1 MILEIGGMILLIFE
15 MFSYMYR
22 GDMSE
27 LGYWMVRVGNFMT
40 FAMMPVLMGG
50 LTYYIHD
57 ILKNDVG
64 LKETP
69 RRLNWIYVLVGIS
82 EILIVGNIF
91 GKYYYVIDEQN
102 LYHRSWAFAVCYV
115 TPLVVL
121 VILLTVI
128 CQYYKKI
135 NKDIRISLLLFTI
148 APFVGSFI
156 QFFIYGLSIT
166 DIFIV
171 ATCIMLYVF
180 VLIDLNRAKVLKEE
194 IEQKNREQMEVIDAE
209 RRERDKLNERIM
221 SIADIFH
228 TVHEL
233 DLSADTFVEIKNGS
247 KYAQDIGK
255 EASPHAQETLKS
267 LGKIIC
273 DPDMFEEVNRFF
285 EFSTLPQRLKDAD
298 TITSEFRNKD
308 NSWLRA
314 RFIVSKRN
322 EAGEP
327 TKLLYLTEYV
337 TAEREER
344 EKLTERI
351 TSIANIYMSVHEFD
365 IVENT
370 VSMIKL
376 DNQFVDD
383 IGQAPQPHAKEMFH
397 KIAEDLVDPDFVE
410 ECKKFFD
417 FSTLSQRMKN
427 NNTIAIEFRDKK
439 NGLWGRGRFIVS
451 KRDENGNIT
460 HVLYLTEDITEEKAE
475 RDRLIDTS
483 ERALAASEAK
493 SSFLSN
499 MSHEIR
505 TPINAVL
512 GMNEMILRE
521 CDDKNILGYSESI
534 RTAGS
539 TLLGL
544 VNDILD
550 FSKIE
555 AGKMEI
561 IPVDYDLSSVINDLV
576 NMIRAKADA
585 KGLELEF
592 EISREVPKLLHG
604 DEVRIKQIVT
614 NILTNAVK
622 YTEKGIVTLC
632 VDYEKI
638 PGEEGSIML
647 DVAVKDT
654 GIGIKKEDMKKLFS
668 EFDRIEEKRNR
679 NVEGTGLGMSITK
692 RLLEMMGSSLQVE
705 SIYGLGSKF
714 SFSLRQTVV
723 KWEALGDY
731 EAAYKAAL
739 EGRRK
744 YHEKFHAPKAEI
756 LVVDDTPMNLEVFI
770 SLLKKTEIKIETAAS
785 GEEALSFA
793 FNKKYDVIFLDHMMP
808 DKDGIET
815 LHEMR
820 ARKDDPNLETPVICL
835 TANAISGAREK
846 YLAEGFDNYLTKPID
861 SGKLEEMLIDYLP
874 EEKIIPA
881 GSDEDT
887 ETDEPGDDMRIPD
900 YITGISEIDTD
911 TGIKNCGGIEEYMK
925 TVEIYAKAVKD
936 HADETEQFWKSGDIK
951 NTTIKIHALKSSSR
965 IIGAADL
972 GELAQ
977 ELENAGNENDTK
989 KLGEHIDELLE
1000 RYRKIGEALSPLTG
1014 VDEPDE
1020 SGLTPISED
1029 ELGQMYTAIREFISV
1044 SDYDSVIDLIDS
1056 LKDYRVPDNEKE
1068 RRNALIKAA
1077 DEIRYEDIEDII
1089 ENGLN

>member
-1 MILEIGGMILLIFE
+1 MLDFLIRHQTDVMLILGGICAMTAFFVFLTDSLGKDRKVALMILEIGGMILAIFE

-40 FAMMPVLMGG
+40 FAMMPILMGG

-64 LKETP
+64 LKKTP
-69 RRLNWIYVLVGIS
+69 GRLKLVYVLAGIG

-102 LYHRSWAFAVCYV
+102 LYHRSWAFVVCYV
-115 TPLVVL
+115 IPLVVL
-121 VILLTVI
+121 VILMTVI

-148 APFVGSFI
+148 SPFAGSII

-171 ATCIMLYVF
+171 ATCVMLYVF
-180 VLIDLNRAKVLKEE
+180 VLIDLNHAKELKER
-194 IEQKNREQMEVIDAE
+194 IEQENREQMEIISTLANIYNSMHELDLENNVYRELRAGYMSAEKIVDNKQMDLQQIVNVMVQKTIDPSCIDEDLLETTNLNTINERMRDTDIWTKEVMNPNKEWKRGRIIVSKRGDDGKIARILWVTEDIDKE
-209 RRERDKLNERIM
+209 RRERE
-221 SIADIFH
+221 
-228 TVHEL
+228 
-233 DLSADTFVEIKNGS
+233 
-247 KYAQDIGK
+247 
-255 EASPHAQETLKS
+255 
-267 LGKIIC
+267 
-273 DPDMFEEVNRFF
+273 
-285 EFSTLPQRLKDAD
+285 
-298 TITSEFRNKD
+298 
-308 NSWLRA
+308 
-314 RFIVSKRN
+314 
-322 EAGEP
+322 
-327 TKLLYLTEYV
+327 
-337 TAEREER
+337 
-344 EKLTERI
+344 
-351 TSIANIYMSVHEFD
+351 
-365 IVENT
+365 
-370 VSMIKL
+370 
-376 DNQFVDD
+376 
-383 IGQAPQPHAKEMFH
+383 
-397 KIAEDLVDPDFVE
+397 
-410 ECKKFFD
+410 
-417 FSTLSQRMKN
+417 
-427 NNTIAIEFRDKK
+427 
-439 NGLWGRGRFIVS
+439 
-451 KRDENGNIT
+451 
-460 HVLYLTEDITEEKAE
+460 
-475 RDRLIDTS
+475 RLIDAS
-483 ERALAASEAK
+483 ERAVAASEAK
-493 SSFLSN
+493 SAFLSN

-534 RTAGS
+534 RSAGS

-576 NMIRAKADA
+576 NMIQTKADV
-585 KGLELEF
+585 KGLKLEF
-592 EISREVPKLLHG
+592 EISREVPKQLHG

-622 YTEKGIVTLC
+622 YTEKGTVTLC
-632 VDYEKI
+632 IDYEKI
-638 PGEEGSIML
+638 PDEEDCILL

-654 GIGIKKEDMKKLFS
+654 GIGIKEEDMKKLFS

-692 RLLEMMGSSLQVE
+692 RLLEMMGSELQVE
-705 SIYGLGSKF
+705 SKYGLGSKF
-714 SFSLRQTVV
+714 SFSLRQTVI
-723 KWEALGDY
+723 KWEELGDY
-731 EAAYKAAL
+731 EAAYKASLASR
-739 EGRRK
+739 GK
-744 YHEKFHAPKAEI
+744 YHENFRAPKAEI

-770 SLLKKTEIKIETAAS
+770 NLLKKTEIKIETAAT
-785 GEEALSFA
+785 GEEALSLA
-793 FNKKYDVIFLDHMMP
+793 FDKEYDVIFLDHMMP

-820 ARKDDPNLETPVICL
+820 ERKDAPNLQTPVICL

-861 SGKLEEMLIDYLP
+861 SVKLEEMLIEYLP

-881 GSDEDT
+881 ESDEDA
-887 ETDEPGDDMRIPD
+887 ETDETGDNMRIPD

-936 HADETEQFWKSGDIK
+936 NADETEQFWKSADIK
-951 NTTIKIHALKSSSR
+951 NATIKIHALKSSSR
-965 IIGAADL
+965 IIGATDL

-977 ELENAGNENDTK
+977 ELENAGNENDTE
-989 KLGEHIDELLE
+989 KLGERIDELLY
-1000 RYRKIGEALSPLTG
+1000 RYRKIGEALSPLIG
-1014 VDEPDE
+1014 VDEPNE
-1020 SGLTPISED
+1020 SDLNPISEY
-1029 ELGQMYTAIREFISV
+1029 ELGQMYTAISEFISV
-1044 SDYDSVIDLIDS
+1044 SDYDSVVDLIEA
-1056 LKDYRVPDNEKE
+1056 LKGYRVPDNEKE

-1077 DEIRYEDIEDII
+1077 DEVRYEDIKDII
-1089 ENGLN
+1089 EKEDNDAQ

>member
-1 MILEIGGMILLIFE
+1 MLDFLIRHQTDVMLLLGGICAMTAFFVFLTDSLGKDRKVALMILEIGGMSLAIFE

-40 FAMMPVLMGG
+40 FAMMPILMGG
-50 LTYYIHD
+50 LTYYIQD

-64 LKETP
+64 LKKTP
-69 RRLNWIYVLVGIS
+69 RRLKCIYVLVGIS

-102 LYHRSWAFAVCYV
+102 LYHRSWAFVVCYV
-115 TPLVVL
+115 TPLAVL
-121 VILLTVI
+121 IILLTVI
-128 CQYYKKI
+128 CRYYKKI

-180 VLIDLNRAKVLKEE
+180 VLIDLNHAKELKER
-194 IEQKNREQMEVIDAE
+194 IEQENREQMEIISTLANIYNSMHELDLENNVYRELRAGYMSAEKILDNKQMDLQQIVNVMVQKTIDPSCIDEDLLETTNLNTINERMRDTDIWTKEVMNPNKEWKRGRIIVSKRGDDGKIARILWVTEDIDKE
-209 RRERDKLNERIM
+209 RRERE
-221 SIADIFH
+221 
-228 TVHEL
+228 
-233 DLSADTFVEIKNGS
+233 
-247 KYAQDIGK
+247 
-255 EASPHAQETLKS
+255 
-267 LGKIIC
+267 
-273 DPDMFEEVNRFF
+273 
-285 EFSTLPQRLKDAD
+285 
-298 TITSEFRNKD
+298 
-308 NSWLRA
+308 
-314 RFIVSKRN
+314 
-322 EAGEP
+322 
-327 TKLLYLTEYV
+327 
-337 TAEREER
+337 
-344 EKLTERI
+344 
-351 TSIANIYMSVHEFD
+351 
-365 IVENT
+365 
-370 VSMIKL
+370 
-376 DNQFVDD
+376 
-383 IGQAPQPHAKEMFH
+383 
-397 KIAEDLVDPDFVE
+397 
-410 ECKKFFD
+410 
-417 FSTLSQRMKN
+417 
-427 NNTIAIEFRDKK
+427 
-439 NGLWGRGRFIVS
+439 
-451 KRDENGNIT
+451 
-460 HVLYLTEDITEEKAE
+460 
-475 RDRLIDTS
+475 RLIDAS
-483 ERALAASEAK
+483 ERAVAASEAK
-493 SSFLSN
+493 SAFLSN

-521 CDDKNILGYSESI
+521 CDDKNILGYSENI
-534 RTAGS
+534 RSAGS

-544 VNDILD
+544 INDILD

-576 NMIRAKADA
+576 NMIQTKADA
-585 KGLELEF
+585 KGLKLEF

-622 YTEKGIVTLC
+622 YTEKGRVTLC
-632 VDYEKI
+632 IDYEKI
-638 PGEEGSIML
+638 PDEEDCILL

-654 GIGIKKEDMKKLFS
+654 GIGIKEEDMKKLFS

-692 RLLEMMGSSLQVE
+692 RLLEMMGSELQVE
-705 SIYGLGSKF
+705 SKYGLGSKF
-714 SFSLRQTVV
+714 SFSLRQTVI
-723 KWEALGDY
+723 KWEELGDY
-731 EAAYKAAL
+731 EAAYKASLASR
-739 EGRRK
+739 GK
-744 YHEKFHAPKAEI
+744 YHEKFRAPKAEI

-770 SLLKKTEIKIETAAS
+770 NLLKKTEIKIETAAT
-785 GEEALSFA
+785 GEEALSLA
-793 FNKKYDVIFLDHMMP
+793 FDKEYDVIFLDHMMP

-820 ARKDDPNLETPVICL
+820 ERKDAPNLQTPVICL

-861 SGKLEEMLIDYLP
+861 SEKLEEMLIEYLP

-881 GSDEDT
+881 ESDEDA
-887 ETDEPGDDMRIPD
+887 ETDETGDNMRIPD

-936 HADETEQFWKSGDIK
+936 NADETEQFWKSADIK
-951 NTTIKIHALKSSSR
+951 NATIKIHALKSSSR
-965 IIGAADL
+965 IIGATDL

-977 ELENAGNENDTK
+977 ELENAGNENDTE
-989 KLGEHIDELLE
+989 KLGERIDELLY
-1000 RYRKIGEALSPLTG
+1000 RYRKIGEALSPLIG
-1014 VDEPDE
+1014 VDEPNE
-1020 SGLTPISED
+1020 SDLNPISED
-1029 ELGQMYTAIREFISV
+1029 ELGQMYTAISEFISV
-1044 SDYDSVIDLIDS
+1044 SDYDSVVDLIEA
-1056 LKDYRVPDNEKE
+1056 LKGYRVPDNEKE

-1077 DEIRYEDIEDII
+1077 DEVRYEDIKDII
-1089 ENGLN
+1089 EKEDNDAQ

>member
-1 MILEIGGMILLIFE
+1 MLDFLIRHQTDVMLLLGGICAMTAFFVFLTDSLGKDRKVALMILEIGGMSLAIFE

-40 FAMMPVLMGG
+40 FAMMPILMGG
-50 LTYYIHD
+50 LTYYIQD

-64 LKETP
+64 LKKTP
-69 RRLNWIYVLVGIS
+69 RRLKCIYVLVGIS

-102 LYHRSWAFAVCYV
+102 LYHRSWAFVVCYV
-115 TPLVVL
+115 TPLAVL
-121 VILLTVI
+121 IILLTVI
-128 CQYYKKI
+128 CRYYKKI

-180 VLIDLNRAKVLKEE
+180 VLIDLNRAKELKER
-194 IEQKNREQMEVIDAE
+194 IEQENREQMEIISTLANIYNSMHELDLENNVYRELRAGYMSAEKIVDNKQMDLQQIVNVMVQKTIDPSCIDEDLLETTNLNTINERMRDTDIWTKEVMNPNKEWKRGRIIVSKRGDDGKIARILWVTEDIDKE
-209 RRERDKLNERIM
+209 RRERE
-221 SIADIFH
+221 
-228 TVHEL
+228 
-233 DLSADTFVEIKNGS
+233 
-247 KYAQDIGK
+247 
-255 EASPHAQETLKS
+255 
-267 LGKIIC
+267 
-273 DPDMFEEVNRFF
+273 
-285 EFSTLPQRLKDAD
+285 
-298 TITSEFRNKD
+298 
-308 NSWLRA
+308 
-314 RFIVSKRN
+314 
-322 EAGEP
+322 
-327 TKLLYLTEYV
+327 
-337 TAEREER
+337 
-344 EKLTERI
+344 
-351 TSIANIYMSVHEFD
+351 
-365 IVENT
+365 
-370 VSMIKL
+370 
-376 DNQFVDD
+376 
-383 IGQAPQPHAKEMFH
+383 
-397 KIAEDLVDPDFVE
+397 
-410 ECKKFFD
+410 
-417 FSTLSQRMKN
+417 
-427 NNTIAIEFRDKK
+427 
-439 NGLWGRGRFIVS
+439 
-451 KRDENGNIT
+451 
-460 HVLYLTEDITEEKAE
+460 
-475 RDRLIDTS
+475 RLIDAS
-483 ERALAASEAK
+483 ERAVAASEAK
-493 SSFLSN
+493 SAFLSN

-521 CDDKNILGYSESI
+521 SDDKNILGYSENI
-534 RTAGS
+534 RSAGS

-544 VNDILD
+544 INDILD

-576 NMIRAKADA
+576 NMIQTKADA
-585 KGLELEF
+585 KGLKLEF

-622 YTEKGIVTLC
+622 YTEKGRVTLC
-632 VDYEKI
+632 IDYEKI
-638 PGEEGSIML
+638 PDEEDCILL

-654 GIGIKKEDMKKLFS
+654 GIGIKEEDMKKLFS

-692 RLLEMMGSSLQVE
+692 RLLEMMGSELQVE
-705 SIYGLGSKF
+705 SKYGLGSKF
-714 SFSLRQTVV
+714 SFSLRQTVI
-723 KWEALGDY
+723 KWEELGDY
-731 EAAYKAAL
+731 EAAYKASLASR
-739 EGRRK
+739 GK
-744 YHEKFHAPKAEI
+744 YHEKFRAPKAEI

-770 SLLKKTEIKIETAAS
+770 NLLKKTEIKIETAAT
-785 GEEALSFA
+785 GEEALSLA
-793 FNKKYDVIFLDHMMP
+793 FDKEYDVIFLDHMMP

-820 ARKDDPNLETPVICL
+820 ERKDAPNLQTPVICL

-861 SGKLEEMLIDYLP
+861 SVKLEEMLIEYLP

-881 GSDEDT
+881 ESDEDA
-887 ETDEPGDDMRIPD
+887 ETDETGDNMRIPD

-936 HADETEQFWKSGDIK
+936 NADETEQFWKSADIK
-951 NTTIKIHALKSSSR
+951 NATIKIHALKSSSR
-965 IIGAADL
+965 IIGATDL

-977 ELENAGNENDTK
+977 ELENAGNENDTE
-989 KLGEHIDELLE
+989 KLGERIDELLY
-1000 RYRKIGEALSPLTG
+1000 RYRKIGEALSPLIG
-1014 VDEPDE
+1014 VDEPNE
-1020 SGLTPISED
+1020 SDLNPISED
-1029 ELGQMYTAIREFISV
+1029 ELGQMYTAISEFISV
-1044 SDYDSVIDLIDS
+1044 SDYDSVVDLIEA
-1056 LKDYRVPDNEKE
+1056 LKGYRVPDNEKE

-1077 DEIRYEDIEDII
+1077 DEVRYEDIKDII
-1089 ENGLN
+1089 EKEDNDAQ

>member
-1 MILEIGGMILLIFE
+1 MLDFLIRHQTDVMLLLGGICAMTAFFVFLTDSLGKDRKVALMILEIGGMSLAIFE

-40 FAMMPVLMGG
+40 FAMMPILMGG
-50 LTYYIHD
+50 LTYYIQD

-64 LKETP
+64 LKKTP
-69 RRLNWIYVLVGIS
+69 RRLKCIYVLVGIS

-102 LYHRSWAFAVCYV
+102 LYHRSWAFVVCYV
-115 TPLVVL
+115 TPLAVL
-121 VILLTVI
+121 IILLTVI
-128 CQYYKKI
+128 CRYYKKI

-180 VLIDLNRAKVLKEE
+180 VLIDLNHAKELKER
-194 IEQKNREQMEVIDAE
+194 IEQENREQMEIISTLANIYNSMHELDLENNVYRELRAGYMSAEKILDNKQMDLQQIVNVMVQKTIDPSCIDEDLLETTNLNTINERMRDTDIWTKEVMNPNKEWKRGRIIVSKRGDDGKIARILWVTEDIDKE
-209 RRERDKLNERIM
+209 RRERE
-221 SIADIFH
+221 
-228 TVHEL
+228 
-233 DLSADTFVEIKNGS
+233 
-247 KYAQDIGK
+247 
-255 EASPHAQETLKS
+255 
-267 LGKIIC
+267 
-273 DPDMFEEVNRFF
+273 
-285 EFSTLPQRLKDAD
+285 
-298 TITSEFRNKD
+298 
-308 NSWLRA
+308 
-314 RFIVSKRN
+314 
-322 EAGEP
+322 
-327 TKLLYLTEYV
+327 
-337 TAEREER
+337 
-344 EKLTERI
+344 
-351 TSIANIYMSVHEFD
+351 
-365 IVENT
+365 
-370 VSMIKL
+370 
-376 DNQFVDD
+376 
-383 IGQAPQPHAKEMFH
+383 
-397 KIAEDLVDPDFVE
+397 
-410 ECKKFFD
+410 
-417 FSTLSQRMKN
+417 
-427 NNTIAIEFRDKK
+427 
-439 NGLWGRGRFIVS
+439 
-451 KRDENGNIT
+451 
-460 HVLYLTEDITEEKAE
+460 
-475 RDRLIDTS
+475 RLIDAS
-483 ERALAASEAK
+483 ERAVAASEAK
-493 SSFLSN
+493 SAFLSN

-521 CDDKNILGYSESI
+521 SDDKNILGYSENI
-534 RTAGS
+534 RSAGS

-544 VNDILD
+544 INDILD

-576 NMIRAKADA
+576 NMIQTKADA
-585 KGLELEF
+585 KGLKLEF

-622 YTEKGIVTLC
+622 YTEKGRVTLRI
-632 VDYEKI
+632 DYEKI
-638 PGEEGSIML
+638 PDEEDCILL

-654 GIGIKKEDMKKLFS
+654 GIGIKEEDMKKLFS

-692 RLLEMMGSSLQVE
+692 RLLEMMGSELQVE
-705 SIYGLGSKF
+705 SKYGLGSKF
-714 SFSLRQTVV
+714 SFSLRQTVI
-723 KWEALGDY
+723 KWEELGDY
-731 EAAYKAAL
+731 EAAYKASLASR
-739 EGRRK
+739 GK
-744 YHEKFHAPKAEI
+744 YHEKFRAPKAEI

-770 SLLKKTEIKIETAAS
+770 NLLKKTEIKIETAAT
-785 GEEALSFA
+785 GEEALSLA
-793 FNKKYDVIFLDHMMP
+793 FDKEYDVIFLDHMMP

-820 ARKDDPNLETPVICL
+820 ERKDAPNLQTPVICL

-861 SGKLEEMLIDYLP
+861 SEKLEEMLIEYLP

-881 GSDEDT
+881 ESDEDA
-887 ETDEPGDDMRIPD
+887 ETDETGDNMRIPD

-936 HADETEQFWKSGDIK
+936 NADETEQFWKSADIK
-951 NTTIKIHALKSSSR
+951 NATIKIHALKSSSR
-965 IIGAADL
+965 IIGATDL

-977 ELENAGNENDTK
+977 ELENAGNENDTE
-989 KLGEHIDELLE
+989 KLGERIDELLY
-1000 RYRKIGEALSPLTG
+1000 RYRKIGEALSPLIG
-1014 VDEPDE
+1014 VDEPNE
-1020 SGLTPISED
+1020 SDLNPISED
-1029 ELGQMYTAIREFISV
+1029 ELGQMYTAISEFISV
-1044 SDYDSVIDLIDS
+1044 SDYDSVVDLIEA
-1056 LKDYRVPDNEKE
+1056 LKGYRVPDNEKE

-1077 DEIRYEDIEDII
+1077 DEVRYEDIKDII
-1089 ENGLN
+1089 EKEDNDAQ

>member
-1 MILEIGGMILLIFE
+1 MLDFLIRHQTDVMLLLGGICAMTAFFVFLTDSLGKDRKVALMILEIGGMILAIFE

-40 FAMMPVLMGG
+40 FAMMPILMGG
-50 LTYYIHD
+50 LTYYIQD

-64 LKETP
+64 LKKTP
-69 RRLNWIYVLVGIS
+69 RRLKCIYVLVGIS

-102 LYHRSWAFAVCYV
+102 LYHRSWAFVVCYV
-115 TPLVVL
+115 TPLAVL
-121 VILLTVI
+121 IILLTVI
-128 CQYYKKI
+128 CRYYKKI

-180 VLIDLNRAKVLKEE
+180 VLIDLNHAKELKER
-194 IEQKNREQMEVIDAE
+194 IEQENREQMEIISTLANIYNSMHELDLENNVYRELRAGYMSAEKILDNKQMDLQQIVNVMVQKTIDPSCIDEDLLETTNLNTINERMRDTDIWTKEVMNPNKEWKRGRIIVSKRGDDGKIARILWVTEDIDKE
-209 RRERDKLNERIM
+209 RRERE
-221 SIADIFH
+221 
-228 TVHEL
+228 
-233 DLSADTFVEIKNGS
+233 
-247 KYAQDIGK
+247 
-255 EASPHAQETLKS
+255 
-267 LGKIIC
+267 
-273 DPDMFEEVNRFF
+273 
-285 EFSTLPQRLKDAD
+285 
-298 TITSEFRNKD
+298 
-308 NSWLRA
+308 
-314 RFIVSKRN
+314 
-322 EAGEP
+322 
-327 TKLLYLTEYV
+327 
-337 TAEREER
+337 
-344 EKLTERI
+344 
-351 TSIANIYMSVHEFD
+351 
-365 IVENT
+365 
-370 VSMIKL
+370 
-376 DNQFVDD
+376 
-383 IGQAPQPHAKEMFH
+383 
-397 KIAEDLVDPDFVE
+397 
-410 ECKKFFD
+410 
-417 FSTLSQRMKN
+417 
-427 NNTIAIEFRDKK
+427 
-439 NGLWGRGRFIVS
+439 
-451 KRDENGNIT
+451 
-460 HVLYLTEDITEEKAE
+460 
-475 RDRLIDTS
+475 RLIDAS
-483 ERALAASEAK
+483 ERAVAASEAK
-493 SSFLSN
+493 SAFLSN

-521 CDDKNILGYSESI
+521 SDDKNILGYSENI
-534 RTAGS
+534 RSAGS

-544 VNDILD
+544 INDILD

-576 NMIRAKADA
+576 NMIQTKADA
-585 KGLELEF
+585 KGLKLEF

-622 YTEKGIVTLC
+622 YTEKGRVTLC
-632 VDYEKI
+632 IDYEKI
-638 PGEEGSIML
+638 PDEEDCILL

-654 GIGIKKEDMKKLFS
+654 GIGIKEEDMKKLFS

-692 RLLEMMGSSLQVE
+692 RLLEMMGSELQVE
-705 SIYGLGSKF
+705 SKYGLGSKF
-714 SFSLRQTVV
+714 SFSLRQTVI
-723 KWEALGDY
+723 KWEELGDY
-731 EAAYKAAL
+731 EAAYKASLASR
-739 EGRRK
+739 GK
-744 YHEKFHAPKAEI
+744 YHEKFRAPKAEI

-770 SLLKKTEIKIETAAS
+770 NLLKKTEIKIETAAT
-785 GEEALSFA
+785 GEEALSLA
-793 FNKKYDVIFLDHMMP
+793 FDKEYDVIFLDHMMP

-820 ARKDDPNLETPVICL
+820 ERKDAPNLQTPVICL

-861 SGKLEEMLIDYLP
+861 SEKLEEMLIEYLP

-881 GSDEDT
+881 ESDEDA
-887 ETDEPGDDMRIPD
+887 ETDETGDNMRIPD

-936 HADETEQFWKSGDIK
+936 NADETEQFWKSADIK
-951 NTTIKIHALKSSSR
+951 NATIKIHALKSSSR
-965 IIGAADL
+965 IIGATDL

-977 ELENAGNENDTK
+977 ELENAGNENDTE
-989 KLGEHIDELLE
+989 KLGERIDELLY
-1000 RYRKIGEALSPLTG
+1000 RYRKIGEALSPLIG
-1014 VDEPDE
+1014 VDEPNE
-1020 SGLTPISED
+1020 SDLNPISED
-1029 ELGQMYTAIREFISV
+1029 ELGQMYTAISEFISV
-1044 SDYDSVIDLIDS
+1044 SDYDSVVDLIEA
-1056 LKDYRVPDNEKE
+1056 LKGYRVPDNEKE

-1077 DEIRYEDIEDII
+1077 DEVRYEDIKDII
-1089 ENGLN
+1089 EKEDNDAQ

>member
-1 MILEIGGMILLIFE
+1 MLDFLIRHQTDVMLLLGGICAMTAFFVFLTDSLGKDRKVALMILEIGGMSLAIFE

-40 FAMMPVLMGG
+40 FAMMPILMGG
-50 LTYYIHD
+50 LTYYIQD

-64 LKETP
+64 LKKTP
-69 RRLNWIYVLVGIS
+69 RRLKCIYVLVGIS

-102 LYHRSWAFAVCYV
+102 LYHRSWAFVVCYV
-115 TPLVVL
+115 TPLAVL
-121 VILLTVI
+121 IILLTVI
-128 CQYYKKI
+128 CRYYKKI

-180 VLIDLNRAKVLKEE
+180 VLIDLNHAKELKER
-194 IEQKNREQMEVIDAE
+194 IEQENREQMEIISTLANIYNSMHELDLENNVYRELRAGYMSAEKILDNKQMDLQQIVNVMVQKTIDPSCIDEDLLETTNLNTINERMRDTDIWTKEVMNPNKEWKRGRIIVSKRGDDGKIARILWVTEDIDKE
-209 RRERDKLNERIM
+209 RRERE
-221 SIADIFH
+221 
-228 TVHEL
+228 
-233 DLSADTFVEIKNGS
+233 
-247 KYAQDIGK
+247 
-255 EASPHAQETLKS
+255 
-267 LGKIIC
+267 
-273 DPDMFEEVNRFF
+273 
-285 EFSTLPQRLKDAD
+285 
-298 TITSEFRNKD
+298 
-308 NSWLRA
+308 
-314 RFIVSKRN
+314 
-322 EAGEP
+322 
-327 TKLLYLTEYV
+327 
-337 TAEREER
+337 
-344 EKLTERI
+344 
-351 TSIANIYMSVHEFD
+351 
-365 IVENT
+365 
-370 VSMIKL
+370 
-376 DNQFVDD
+376 
-383 IGQAPQPHAKEMFH
+383 
-397 KIAEDLVDPDFVE
+397 
-410 ECKKFFD
+410 
-417 FSTLSQRMKN
+417 
-427 NNTIAIEFRDKK
+427 
-439 NGLWGRGRFIVS
+439 
-451 KRDENGNIT
+451 
-460 HVLYLTEDITEEKAE
+460 
-475 RDRLIDTS
+475 RLIDAS
-483 ERALAASEAK
+483 ERAVAASEAK
-493 SSFLSN
+493 SAFLSN

-521 CDDKNILGYSESI
+521 SDDKNILGYSENI
-534 RTAGS
+534 RSAGS

-544 VNDILD
+544 INDILD

-576 NMIRAKADA
+576 NMIQTKADA
-585 KGLELEF
+585 KGLKLEF

-622 YTEKGIVTLC
+622 YTEKGRVTLC
-632 VDYEKI
+632 IDYEKI
-638 PGEEGSIML
+638 PDEEDCILL

-654 GIGIKKEDMKKLFS
+654 GIGIKEEDMKKLFS

-692 RLLEMMGSSLQVE
+692 RLLEMMGSELQVE
-705 SIYGLGSKF
+705 SKYGLGSKF
-714 SFSLRQTVV
+714 SFSLRQTVI
-723 KWEALGDY
+723 KWEELGDY
-731 EAAYKAAL
+731 EAAYKASLASR
-739 EGRRK
+739 GK
-744 YHEKFHAPKAEI
+744 YHEKFRAPKAEI

-770 SLLKKTEIKIETAAS
+770 NLLKKTEIKIETAAT
-785 GEEALSFA
+785 GEEALSLA
-793 FNKKYDVIFLDHMMP
+793 FDKEYDVIFLDHMMP

-820 ARKDDPNLETPVICL
+820 ERKDAPNLQTPVICL

-861 SGKLEEMLIDYLP
+861 SVKLEEMLIEYLP

-881 GSDEDT
+881 ESDEDA
-887 ETDEPGDDMRIPD
+887 ETDETGDNMRIPD

-936 HADETEQFWKSGDIK
+936 NADETEQFWKSADIK
-951 NTTIKIHALKSSSR
+951 NATIKIHALKSSSR
-965 IIGAADL
+965 IIGATDL

-977 ELENAGNENDTK
+977 ELENAGNENDTE
-989 KLGEHIDELLE
+989 KLGERIDELLY
-1000 RYRKIGEALSPLTG
+1000 RYRKIGEALSPLIG
-1014 VDEPDE
+1014 VDEPNE
-1020 SGLTPISED
+1020 SDLNPISED
-1029 ELGQMYTAIREFISV
+1029 ELGQMYTAISEFISV
-1044 SDYDSVIDLIDS
+1044 SDYDSVVDLIEA
-1056 LKDYRVPDNEKE
+1056 LKGYRVPDNEKE

-1077 DEIRYEDIEDII
+1077 DEVRYEDIKDII
-1089 ENGLN
+1089 EKEDNDAQ

>member
-1 MILEIGGMILLIFE
+1 MLDFLIRHQTEVMLLLGGICAMTAFFVFLTDSLGKDRKVALMILEIGGMSLAIFE

-27 LGYWMVRVGNFMT
+27 LGYWMVRVGNYMT
-40 FAMMPVLMGG
+40 FAMMPILIGG
-50 LTYYIHD
+50 LTYYIQD

-64 LKETP
+64 LKKTP
-69 RRLNWIYVLVGIS
+69 RRLKCIYVLVGIS

-102 LYHRSWAFAVCYV
+102 LYHRSWAFVVCYV
-115 TPLVVL
+115 TPLAVL
-121 VILLTVI
+121 IILLTVI
-128 CQYYKKI
+128 CRYYKKI

-180 VLIDLNRAKVLKEE
+180 VLIDLNHAKELKER
-194 IEQKNREQMEVIDAE
+194 IEQENREQMEIISTLANIYNSMHELDLENNVYRELRAGYMSAEKMLDNKQMDLQQIVNVMVQKTIDPSCIDEDLLETTNLNTINERMRDTDIWTKEVMNPNKEWKRGRIIVSKRGDDGKIARILWVTEDIDKE
-209 RRERDKLNERIM
+209 RRERE
-221 SIADIFH
+221 
-228 TVHEL
+228 
-233 DLSADTFVEIKNGS
+233 
-247 KYAQDIGK
+247 
-255 EASPHAQETLKS
+255 
-267 LGKIIC
+267 
-273 DPDMFEEVNRFF
+273 
-285 EFSTLPQRLKDAD
+285 
-298 TITSEFRNKD
+298 
-308 NSWLRA
+308 
-314 RFIVSKRN
+314 
-322 EAGEP
+322 
-327 TKLLYLTEYV
+327 
-337 TAEREER
+337 
-344 EKLTERI
+344 
-351 TSIANIYMSVHEFD
+351 
-365 IVENT
+365 
-370 VSMIKL
+370 
-376 DNQFVDD
+376 
-383 IGQAPQPHAKEMFH
+383 
-397 KIAEDLVDPDFVE
+397 
-410 ECKKFFD
+410 
-417 FSTLSQRMKN
+417 
-427 NNTIAIEFRDKK
+427 
-439 NGLWGRGRFIVS
+439 
-451 KRDENGNIT
+451 
-460 HVLYLTEDITEEKAE
+460 
-475 RDRLIDTS
+475 RLIDAS
-483 ERALAASEAK
+483 ERAVAASEAK
-493 SSFLSN
+493 SAFLSN

-521 CDDKNILGYSESI
+521 SDDKNILGYSENI
-534 RTAGS
+534 RSAGS

-544 VNDILD
+544 INDILD

-576 NMIRAKADA
+576 NMIQTKADA
-585 KGLELEF
+585 KGLKLEF

-622 YTEKGIVTLC
+622 YTEKGRVTLC
-632 VDYEKI
+632 IDYEKI
-638 PGEEGSIML
+638 PDEEDCILL

-654 GIGIKKEDMKKLFS
+654 GIGIKEEDMKKLFS

-692 RLLEMMGSSLQVE
+692 RLLEMMGSELQVE
-705 SIYGLGSKF
+705 SKYGLGSKF
-714 SFSLRQTVV
+714 SFSLRQTVI
-723 KWEALGDY
+723 KWEELGDY
-731 EAAYKAAL
+731 EAAYKASLASR
-739 EGRRK
+739 GK
-744 YHEKFHAPKAEI
+744 YHEKFRAPKAEI

-770 SLLKKTEIKIETAAS
+770 NLLKKTEIKIETAAT
-785 GEEALSFA
+785 GEEALSLA
-793 FNKKYDVIFLDHMMP
+793 FDKEYDVIFLDHMMP

-820 ARKDDPNLETPVICL
+820 ERKDAPNLQTPVICL

-861 SGKLEEMLIDYLP
+861 SEKLEEMLIEYLP

-881 GSDEDT
+881 ESDEDA
-887 ETDEPGDDMRIPD
+887 ETDETGDNMRIPD

-936 HADETEQFWKSGDIK
+936 NADETEQFWKSADIK
-951 NTTIKIHALKSSSR
+951 NATIKIHALKSSSR
-965 IIGAADL
+965 IIGATDL

-977 ELENAGNENDTK
+977 ELENAGNENDTE
-989 KLGEHIDELLE
+989 KLGERIDELLY
-1000 RYRKIGEALSPLTG
+1000 RYRKIGEALSPLIG
-1014 VDEPDE
+1014 VDEPNE
-1020 SGLTPISED
+1020 SDLNPISED
-1029 ELGQMYTAIREFISV
+1029 ELGQMYTAISEFISV
-1044 SDYDSVIDLIDS
+1044 SDYDSVVDLIEA
-1056 LKDYRVPDNEKE
+1056 LKGYRVPDNEKE

-1077 DEIRYEDIEDII
+1077 DEVRYEDIKDII
-1089 ENGLN
+1089 EKEDNDAQ

>member
-1 MILEIGGMILLIFE
+1 MLDFLIRHQTDVMLLLGGICAMTAFFVFLTDSLGKDRKVALMILEIGGMILAIFE

-40 FAMMPVLMGG
+40 FAMMPILMGG

-64 LKETP
+64 LKKTP
-69 RRLNWIYVLVGIS
+69 GRLKLVYVLAGIG

-102 LYHRSWAFAVCYV
+102 LYHRSWAFVVCYV
-115 TPLVVL
+115 IPLVVL
-121 VILLTVI
+121 VILMTVI

-148 APFVGSFI
+148 SPFAGSII

-171 ATCIMLYVF
+171 ATCVMLYVF
-180 VLIDLNRAKVLKEE
+180 VLIDLNHAKELKER
-194 IEQKNREQMEVIDAE
+194 IEQENREQMEIISTLANIYNSMHELDLENNVYRELRAGYMSAEKIVDNKQMDLQQIVNVMVQKTIDPSCIDEDLLETTNLNTINERMRDTDIWTKEVMNPNKEWKRGRIIVSKRGDDGKIARILWVTEDIDKE
-209 RRERDKLNERIM
+209 RRERE
-221 SIADIFH
+221 
-228 TVHEL
+228 
-233 DLSADTFVEIKNGS
+233 
-247 KYAQDIGK
+247 
-255 EASPHAQETLKS
+255 
-267 LGKIIC
+267 
-273 DPDMFEEVNRFF
+273 
-285 EFSTLPQRLKDAD
+285 
-298 TITSEFRNKD
+298 
-308 NSWLRA
+308 
-314 RFIVSKRN
+314 
-322 EAGEP
+322 
-327 TKLLYLTEYV
+327 
-337 TAEREER
+337 
-344 EKLTERI
+344 
-351 TSIANIYMSVHEFD
+351 
-365 IVENT
+365 
-370 VSMIKL
+370 
-376 DNQFVDD
+376 
-383 IGQAPQPHAKEMFH
+383 
-397 KIAEDLVDPDFVE
+397 
-410 ECKKFFD
+410 
-417 FSTLSQRMKN
+417 
-427 NNTIAIEFRDKK
+427 
-439 NGLWGRGRFIVS
+439 
-451 KRDENGNIT
+451 
-460 HVLYLTEDITEEKAE
+460 
-475 RDRLIDTS
+475 RLIDAS
-483 ERALAASEAK
+483 ERAVAASEAK
-493 SSFLSN
+493 SAFLSN

-534 RTAGS
+534 RSAGS

-576 NMIRAKADA
+576 NMIQTKADV
-585 KGLELEF
+585 KGLKLEF
-592 EISREVPKLLHG
+592 EISREVPKQLHG

-622 YTEKGIVTLC
+622 YTEKGTVTLC
-632 VDYEKI
+632 IDYEKI
-638 PGEEGSIML
+638 PDEEDCILL

-654 GIGIKKEDMKKLFS
+654 GIGIKEEDMKKLFS

-692 RLLEMMGSSLQVE
+692 RLLEMMGSELQVE
-705 SIYGLGSKF
+705 SKYGLGSKF
-714 SFSLRQTVV
+714 SFSLRQTVI
-723 KWEALGDY
+723 KWEELGDY
-731 EAAYKAAL
+731 EAAYKASLASR
-739 EGRRK
+739 GK
-744 YHEKFHAPKAEI
+744 YHEKFRAPKAEI

-770 SLLKKTEIKIETAAS
+770 NLLKKTEIKIETAAT
-785 GEEALSFA
+785 GEEALSLA
-793 FNKKYDVIFLDHMMP
+793 FDKEYDVIFLDHMMP

-820 ARKDDPNLETPVICL
+820 ERKDAPNLQTPVICL

-861 SGKLEEMLIDYLP
+861 SVKLEEMLIEYLP

-881 GSDEDT
+881 ESDEDA
-887 ETDEPGDDMRIPD
+887 ETDETGDNMRIPD

-936 HADETEQFWKSGDIK
+936 NADETEQFWKSADIK
-951 NTTIKIHALKSSSR
+951 NATIKIHALKSSSR
-965 IIGAADL
+965 IIGATDL

-977 ELENAGNENDTK
+977 ELENAGNENDTE
-989 KLGEHIDELLE
+989 KLGERIDELLY
-1000 RYRKIGEALSPLTG
+1000 RYRKIGEALSPLIG
-1014 VDEPDE
+1014 VDEPNE
-1020 SGLTPISED
+1020 SDLNPISEY
-1029 ELGQMYTAIREFISV
+1029 ELGQMYTAISEFISV
-1044 SDYDSVIDLIDS
+1044 SDYDSVVDLIEA
-1056 LKDYRVPDNEKE
+1056 LKGYRVPDNEKE

-1077 DEIRYEDIEDII
+1077 DEVRYEDIKDII
-1089 ENGLN
+1089 EKEDNDAQ

>member
-1 MILEIGGMILLIFE
+1 MLDFLIRHQTDVMLLLGGICAMTAFFVFLTDSLGKDRKVALMILEIGGMILAIFE

-40 FAMMPVLMGG
+40 FAMMPILMGG
-50 LTYYIHD
+50 LTYYIQD

-64 LKETP
+64 LKKIP
-69 RRLNWIYVLVGIS
+69 RRLKCIYVLVGIS

-102 LYHRSWAFAVCYV
+102 LYHRSWAFVVCYV
-115 TPLVVL
+115 TPLAVL
-121 VILLTVI
+121 IILLTVI
-128 CQYYKKI
+128 CRYYKKI

-180 VLIDLNRAKVLKEE
+180 VLIDLNHAKELKER
-194 IEQKNREQMEVIDAE
+194 IEQENREQMEIISTLANIYNSMHELDLENNVYRELRAGYMSAEKILDNKQMDLQQIVNVMVQKTIDPSCIDEDLLETTNLNTINERMRDTDIWTKEVMNPNKEWKRGRIIVSKRGDDGKIARILWVTEDIDKE
-209 RRERDKLNERIM
+209 RRERE
-221 SIADIFH
+221 
-228 TVHEL
+228 
-233 DLSADTFVEIKNGS
+233 
-247 KYAQDIGK
+247 
-255 EASPHAQETLKS
+255 
-267 LGKIIC
+267 
-273 DPDMFEEVNRFF
+273 
-285 EFSTLPQRLKDAD
+285 
-298 TITSEFRNKD
+298 
-308 NSWLRA
+308 
-314 RFIVSKRN
+314 
-322 EAGEP
+322 
-327 TKLLYLTEYV
+327 
-337 TAEREER
+337 
-344 EKLTERI
+344 
-351 TSIANIYMSVHEFD
+351 
-365 IVENT
+365 
-370 VSMIKL
+370 
-376 DNQFVDD
+376 
-383 IGQAPQPHAKEMFH
+383 
-397 KIAEDLVDPDFVE
+397 
-410 ECKKFFD
+410 
-417 FSTLSQRMKN
+417 
-427 NNTIAIEFRDKK
+427 
-439 NGLWGRGRFIVS
+439 
-451 KRDENGNIT
+451 
-460 HVLYLTEDITEEKAE
+460 
-475 RDRLIDTS
+475 RLIDAS
-483 ERALAASEAK
+483 ERAVAASEAK
-493 SSFLSN
+493 SAFLSN

-521 CDDKNILGYSESI
+521 SDDKNILGYSENI
-534 RTAGS
+534 RSAGS

-544 VNDILD
+544 INDILD

-576 NMIRAKADA
+576 NMIQTKADA
-585 KGLELEF
+585 KGLKLEF

-622 YTEKGIVTLC
+622 YTEKGRVTLC
-632 VDYEKI
+632 IDYEKI
-638 PGEEGSIML
+638 PDEEDCILL

-654 GIGIKKEDMKKLFS
+654 GIGIKEEDMKKLFS

-692 RLLEMMGSSLQVE
+692 RLLEMMGSELQVE
-705 SIYGLGSKF
+705 SKYGLGSKF
-714 SFSLRQTVV
+714 SFSLRQTVI
-723 KWEALGDY
+723 KWEELGDY
-731 EAAYKAAL
+731 EAAYKASLASR
-739 EGRRK
+739 GK
-744 YHEKFHAPKAEI
+744 YHEKFRAPKAEI

-770 SLLKKTEIKIETAAS
+770 NLLKKTEIKIETAAT
-785 GEEALSFA
+785 GEEALSLA
-793 FNKKYDVIFLDHMMP
+793 FDKEYDVIFLDHMMP

-820 ARKDDPNLETPVICL
+820 ERKDAPNLQTPVICL

-861 SGKLEEMLIDYLP
+861 SEKLEEMLIEYLP

-881 GSDEDT
+881 ESDEDA
-887 ETDEPGDDMRIPD
+887 ETDETGDNMRIPD

-936 HADETEQFWKSGDIK
+936 NADETEQFWKSADIK
-951 NTTIKIHALKSSSR
+951 NATIKIHALKSSSR
-965 IIGAADL
+965 IIGATDL

-977 ELENAGNENDTK
+977 ELENAGNENDTE
-989 KLGEHIDELLE
+989 KLGERIDELLY
-1000 RYRKIGEALSPLTG
+1000 RYRKIGEALSPLIG
-1014 VDEPDE
+1014 VDEPNE
-1020 SGLTPISED
+1020 SDLNPISED
-1029 ELGQMYTAIREFISV
+1029 ELGQMYTAISEFISV
-1044 SDYDSVIDLIDS
+1044 SDYDSVVDLIEA
-1056 LKDYRVPDNEKE
+1056 LKGYRVPDNEKE

-1077 DEIRYEDIEDII
+1077 DEVRYEDIKDII
-1089 ENGLN
+1089 EKEDNDAQ

>member
-1 MILEIGGMILLIFE
+1 MLDFLIRHQTDVMLLLGGICAMTAFFVFLTDSLGKDRKVALMILEIGGMILAIFE

-40 FAMMPVLMGG
+40 FAMMPILMGG
-50 LTYYIHD
+50 LTYYIQN

-64 LKETP
+64 LKKTP
-69 RRLNWIYVLVGIS
+69 GRLKLVYVLAGIG

-102 LYHRSWAFAVCYV
+102 LYHRSWAFVVCYV
-115 TPLVVL
+115 IPLVVL
-121 VILLTVI
+121 VILMTVI

-148 APFVGSFI
+148 SPFAGSII

-171 ATCIMLYVF
+171 ATCVMLYVF
-180 VLIDLNRAKVLKEE
+180 VLIDLNHAKELKER
-194 IEQKNREQMEVIDAE
+194 IEQENREQMEIISTLANIYNSMHELDLENNVYRELRAGYMSAEKILDNKQMDLQQIVNVMVQKTIDPSCIDEDLLETTNLNTINERMRDTDIWTKEVMNPNKEWKRGRIIVSKRGDDGKIARILWVTEDIDKE
-209 RRERDKLNERIM
+209 RRERE
-221 SIADIFH
+221 
-228 TVHEL
+228 
-233 DLSADTFVEIKNGS
+233 
-247 KYAQDIGK
+247 
-255 EASPHAQETLKS
+255 
-267 LGKIIC
+267 
-273 DPDMFEEVNRFF
+273 
-285 EFSTLPQRLKDAD
+285 
-298 TITSEFRNKD
+298 
-308 NSWLRA
+308 
-314 RFIVSKRN
+314 
-322 EAGEP
+322 
-327 TKLLYLTEYV
+327 
-337 TAEREER
+337 
-344 EKLTERI
+344 
-351 TSIANIYMSVHEFD
+351 
-365 IVENT
+365 
-370 VSMIKL
+370 
-376 DNQFVDD
+376 
-383 IGQAPQPHAKEMFH
+383 
-397 KIAEDLVDPDFVE
+397 
-410 ECKKFFD
+410 
-417 FSTLSQRMKN
+417 
-427 NNTIAIEFRDKK
+427 
-439 NGLWGRGRFIVS
+439 
-451 KRDENGNIT
+451 
-460 HVLYLTEDITEEKAE
+460 
-475 RDRLIDTS
+475 RLIDAS
-483 ERALAASEAK
+483 ERAVAASEAK
-493 SSFLSN
+493 SAFLSN

-521 CDDKNILGYSESI
+521 SDDKNILGYSESI
-534 RTAGS
+534 RSAGS

-544 VNDILD
+544 INDILD

-576 NMIRAKADA
+576 NMIQTKADA
-585 KGLELEF
+585 KGLKLEF

-622 YTEKGIVTLC
+622 YTEKGRVTLC
-632 VDYEKI
+632 IDYEKI
-638 PGEEGSIML
+638 PDEEDCILL

-654 GIGIKKEDMKKLFS
+654 GIGIKEEDMKKLFS

-692 RLLEMMGSSLQVE
+692 RLLEMMGSELQVE
-705 SIYGLGSKF
+705 SKYGLGSKF
-714 SFSLRQTVV
+714 SFSLRQTVI
-723 KWEALGDY
+723 KWEELGDY
-731 EAAYKAAL
+731 EAAYKASLASR
-739 EGRRK
+739 GK
-744 YHEKFHAPKAEI
+744 YHEKFRAPKAEI

-770 SLLKKTEIKIETAAS
+770 NLLKKTEIKIETAAT
-785 GEEALSFA
+785 GEEALSLA
-793 FNKKYDVIFLDHMMP
+793 FDKEYDVIFLDHMMP

-820 ARKDDPNLETPVICL
+820 ERKDAPNLQTPVICL

-861 SGKLEEMLIDYLP
+861 SEKLEEMLIEYLP

-881 GSDEDT
+881 ESDEDA
-887 ETDEPGDDMRIPD
+887 ETDETGDNMRIPD

-936 HADETEQFWKSGDIK
+936 NADETEQFWKSADIK
-951 NTTIKIHALKSSSR
+951 NATIKIHALKSSSR
-965 IIGAADL
+965 IIGATDL

-977 ELENAGNENDTK
+977 ELENAGNENDTE
-989 KLGEHIDELLE
+989 KLGERIDELLY
-1000 RYRKIGEALSPLTG
+1000 RYRKIGEALSPLIG
-1014 VDEPDE
+1014 VDEPNE
-1020 SGLTPISED
+1020 SDLNPISED
-1029 ELGQMYTAIREFISV
+1029 ELGQMYTAISEFISV
-1044 SDYDSVIDLIDS
+1044 SDYDSVVDLIEA
-1056 LKDYRVPDNEKE
+1056 LKGYRVPDNEKE

-1077 DEIRYEDIEDII
+1077 DEVRYEDIKDII
-1089 ENGLN
+1089 EKEDNDAQ

>member
-1 MILEIGGMILLIFE
+1 MLDFLIRHQTDVMLLLGGICAMTAFFVFLTDSLGKDRKVALMILEIGGMSLAIFE

-40 FAMMPVLMGG
+40 FAMMPILMGG
-50 LTYYIHD
+50 LTYYIQD

-64 LKETP
+64 LKKTP
-69 RRLNWIYVLVGIS
+69 RRLKCIYVLVGIS

-102 LYHRSWAFAVCYV
+102 LYHRSWAFVVCYV
-115 TPLVVL
+115 TPLAVL
-121 VILLTVI
+121 IILLTVI
-128 CQYYKKI
+128 CRYYKKI

-180 VLIDLNRAKVLKEE
+180 VLIDLNHAKELKER
-194 IEQKNREQMEVIDAE
+194 IEQENREQMEIISTLANIYNSMHELDLENNVYRELRAGYMSAEKILDNKQMDLQQIVNVMVQKTIDPSCIDEDLLETTNLNTINERMRDTDIWTKEVMNPNKEWKRGRIIVSKRGDDGKIARILWVTEDIDKE
-209 RRERDKLNERIM
+209 RRERE
-221 SIADIFH
+221 
-228 TVHEL
+228 
-233 DLSADTFVEIKNGS
+233 
-247 KYAQDIGK
+247 
-255 EASPHAQETLKS
+255 
-267 LGKIIC
+267 
-273 DPDMFEEVNRFF
+273 
-285 EFSTLPQRLKDAD
+285 
-298 TITSEFRNKD
+298 
-308 NSWLRA
+308 
-314 RFIVSKRN
+314 
-322 EAGEP
+322 
-327 TKLLYLTEYV
+327 
-337 TAEREER
+337 
-344 EKLTERI
+344 
-351 TSIANIYMSVHEFD
+351 
-365 IVENT
+365 
-370 VSMIKL
+370 
-376 DNQFVDD
+376 
-383 IGQAPQPHAKEMFH
+383 
-397 KIAEDLVDPDFVE
+397 
-410 ECKKFFD
+410 
-417 FSTLSQRMKN
+417 
-427 NNTIAIEFRDKK
+427 
-439 NGLWGRGRFIVS
+439 
-451 KRDENGNIT
+451 
-460 HVLYLTEDITEEKAE
+460 
-475 RDRLIDTS
+475 RLIDAS
-483 ERALAASEAK
+483 ERAVAASEAK
-493 SSFLSN
+493 SAFLSN

-521 CDDKNILGYSESI
+521 SDDKNILGYSENI
-534 RTAGS
+534 RSAGS

-544 VNDILD
+544 INDILD

-576 NMIRAKADA
+576 NMIQTKADA
-585 KGLELEF
+585 KGLKLEF

-622 YTEKGIVTLC
+622 YTEKGRVTLC
-632 VDYEKI
+632 IDYEKI
-638 PGEEGSIML
+638 PDEEDCILL

-654 GIGIKKEDMKKLFS
+654 GIGIKEEDMKKLFS

-692 RLLEMMGSSLQVE
+692 RLLEMMGSELQVE
-705 SIYGLGSKF
+705 SKYGLGSKF
-714 SFSLRQTVV
+714 SFSLRQTVI
-723 KWEALGDY
+723 KWEELGDY
-731 EAAYKAAL
+731 EAAYKASLASR
-739 EGRRK
+739 GK
-744 YHEKFHAPKAEI
+744 YHEKFRAPKAEI

-770 SLLKKTEIKIETAAS
+770 NLLKKTEIKIETAAT
-785 GEEALSFA
+785 GEEALSLA
-793 FNKKYDVIFLDHMMP
+793 FDKEYDVIFLDHMMP

-820 ARKDDPNLETPVICL
+820 ERKDAPNLQTPVICL

-861 SGKLEEMLIDYLP
+861 SEKLEEMLIEYLP

-881 GSDEDT
+881 ESDEDA
-887 ETDEPGDDMRIPD
+887 ETDETGDNMRIPD

-936 HADETEQFWKSGDIK
+936 NADETEQFWKSADIK
-951 NTTIKIHALKSSSR
+951 NATIKIHALKSSSR
-965 IIGAADL
+965 IIGATDL

-977 ELENAGNENDTK
+977 ELENAGNENDTE
-989 KLGEHIDELLE
+989 KLGERIDELLY
-1000 RYRKIGEALSPLTG
+1000 RYRKIGEALSPLIG
-1014 VDEPDE
+1014 VDEPNE
-1020 SGLTPISED
+1020 SDLNPISED
-1029 ELGQMYTAIREFISV
+1029 ELGQMYTAISEFISV
-1044 SDYDSVIDLIDS
+1044 SDYDSVVDLIEA
-1056 LKDYRVPDNEKE
+1056 LKGYRVPDNEKE

-1077 DEIRYEDIEDII
+1077 DEVRYEDIKDII
-1089 ENGLN
+1089 EKEDNDAQ

>member
-1 MILEIGGMILLIFE
+1 MLDFLIRHQTDVMLLLGGICAMTAFFVFLTDSLGKDRKVALMILEIGGMILAIFE

-40 FAMMPVLMGG
+40 FAMMPILMIG

-64 LKETP
+64 LKKTP
-69 RRLNWIYVLVGIS
+69 GRLILVYVLAGIG

-102 LYHRSWAFAVCYV
+102 LYHRSWAFVVCYV
-115 TPLVVL
+115 IPLVVL
-121 VILLTVI
+121 VILMTVI

-148 APFVGSFI
+148 SPFAGSII

-171 ATCIMLYVF
+171 ATCVMLYVF
-180 VLIDLNRAKVLKEE
+180 VLIDLNHAKELKER
-194 IEQKNREQMEVIDAE
+194 IEQENREQMEIISTLANIYNSMHELDLENNVYRELRAGYMSAEKIVDNKQMDLQQIVNVMVQKTIDPSCIDEDLLETTNLNTINERMRDTDIWTKEVMNPNKEWKRGRIIVSKRGDDGKIARILWVTEDIDKE
-209 RRERDKLNERIM
+209 RRERE
-221 SIADIFH
+221 
-228 TVHEL
+228 
-233 DLSADTFVEIKNGS
+233 
-247 KYAQDIGK
+247 
-255 EASPHAQETLKS
+255 
-267 LGKIIC
+267 
-273 DPDMFEEVNRFF
+273 
-285 EFSTLPQRLKDAD
+285 
-298 TITSEFRNKD
+298 
-308 NSWLRA
+308 
-314 RFIVSKRN
+314 
-322 EAGEP
+322 
-327 TKLLYLTEYV
+327 
-337 TAEREER
+337 
-344 EKLTERI
+344 
-351 TSIANIYMSVHEFD
+351 
-365 IVENT
+365 
-370 VSMIKL
+370 
-376 DNQFVDD
+376 
-383 IGQAPQPHAKEMFH
+383 
-397 KIAEDLVDPDFVE
+397 
-410 ECKKFFD
+410 
-417 FSTLSQRMKN
+417 
-427 NNTIAIEFRDKK
+427 
-439 NGLWGRGRFIVS
+439 
-451 KRDENGNIT
+451 
-460 HVLYLTEDITEEKAE
+460 
-475 RDRLIDTS
+475 RLIDAS

-493 SSFLSN
+493 SAFLSN

-521 CDDKNILGYSESI
+521 SDDKNILGYSENI
-534 RTAGS
+534 RSAGS

-544 VNDILD
+544 INDILD

-576 NMIRAKADA
+576 NMIQTKADA
-585 KGLELEF
+585 KGLKLEF

-622 YTEKGIVTLC
+622 YTEKGRVTLC
-632 VDYEKI
+632 IDYEKI
-638 PGEEGSIML
+638 PDEEDCILL

-654 GIGIKKEDMKKLFS
+654 GIGIKEEDMKKLFS

-692 RLLEMMGSSLQVE
+692 RLLEMMGSELQVE
-705 SIYGLGSKF
+705 SKYGLGSKF
-714 SFSLRQTVV
+714 SFSLRQTVI
-723 KWEALGDY
+723 KWEELGDY
-731 EAAYKAAL
+731 EAAYKASLASR
-739 EGRRK
+739 GK
-744 YHEKFHAPKAEI
+744 YHEKFRAPKAEI

-770 SLLKKTEIKIETAAS
+770 NLLKKTEIKIETAAT
-785 GEEALSFA
+785 GEEALSLA
-793 FNKKYDVIFLDHMMP
+793 FDKEYDVIFLDHMMP

-820 ARKDDPNLETPVICL
+820 ERKDAPNLQTPVICL

-861 SGKLEEMLIDYLP
+861 SVKLEEMLIEYLP

-881 GSDEDT
+881 ESDEDA
-887 ETDEPGDDMRIPD
+887 ETDETGDNMRIPD

-936 HADETEQFWKSGDIK
+936 NADETEQFWKSADIK
-951 NTTIKIHALKSSSR
+951 NATIKIHALKSSSR
-965 IIGAADL
+965 IIGATDL

-977 ELENAGNENDTK
+977 ELENAGNENDTE
-989 KLGEHIDELLE
+989 KLGERIDELLY
-1000 RYRKIGEALSPLTG
+1000 RYRKIGEALSPLIG
-1014 VDEPDE
+1014 VDEPNE
-1020 SGLTPISED
+1020 SDLNPISEY
-1029 ELGQMYTAIREFISV
+1029 ELGQMYTAISEFISV
-1044 SDYDSVIDLIDS
+1044 SDYDSVVDLIEA
-1056 LKDYRVPDNEKE
+1056 LKGYRVPDNEKE

-1077 DEIRYEDIEDII
+1077 DEVRYEDIKDII
-1089 ENGLN
+1089 EKEDNDAQ

>member
-1 MILEIGGMILLIFE
+1 MLDFLIRHQTDVMLLLGGICAMTAFFVFLTDSLGKDRKVALMILEIGGMILAIFE

-40 FAMMPVLMGG
+40 FAMMPILMGG
-50 LTYYIHD
+50 LTYYIQD

-64 LKETP
+64 LKKTP
-69 RRLNWIYVLVGIS
+69 RRLKCIYVLVGIS

-102 LYHRSWAFAVCYV
+102 LYHRSWAFVVCYV
-115 TPLVVL
+115 TPLAVL
-121 VILLTVI
+121 IILLTVI
-128 CQYYKKI
+128 CRYYKKI

-180 VLIDLNRAKVLKEE
+180 VLIDLNRAKELKER
-194 IEQKNREQMEVIDAE
+194 IEQENREQMEIISTLANIYNSMHELDLENNVYRELRAGYMSAEKIVDNKQMDLQQIVNVMVQKTIDPSCIDEDLLETTNLNTINERMRDTDIWTKEVMNPNKEWKRGRIIVSKRGDDGKIARILWVTEDIDKE
-209 RRERDKLNERIM
+209 RRERE
-221 SIADIFH
+221 
-228 TVHEL
+228 
-233 DLSADTFVEIKNGS
+233 
-247 KYAQDIGK
+247 
-255 EASPHAQETLKS
+255 
-267 LGKIIC
+267 
-273 DPDMFEEVNRFF
+273 
-285 EFSTLPQRLKDAD
+285 
-298 TITSEFRNKD
+298 
-308 NSWLRA
+308 
-314 RFIVSKRN
+314 
-322 EAGEP
+322 
-327 TKLLYLTEYV
+327 
-337 TAEREER
+337 
-344 EKLTERI
+344 
-351 TSIANIYMSVHEFD
+351 
-365 IVENT
+365 
-370 VSMIKL
+370 
-376 DNQFVDD
+376 
-383 IGQAPQPHAKEMFH
+383 
-397 KIAEDLVDPDFVE
+397 
-410 ECKKFFD
+410 
-417 FSTLSQRMKN
+417 
-427 NNTIAIEFRDKK
+427 
-439 NGLWGRGRFIVS
+439 
-451 KRDENGNIT
+451 
-460 HVLYLTEDITEEKAE
+460 
-475 RDRLIDTS
+475 RLIDAS
-483 ERALAASEAK
+483 ERAVAASEAK
-493 SSFLSN
+493 SAFLSN

-521 CDDKNILGYSESI
+521 CDDKNILGYSENI
-534 RTAGS
+534 RSAGS

-544 VNDILD
+544 INDILD

-576 NMIRAKADA
+576 NMIQTKADA
-585 KGLELEF
+585 KGLKLEF

-622 YTEKGIVTLC
+622 YTEKGRVTLC
-632 VDYEKI
+632 IDYEKI
-638 PGEEGSIML
+638 PDEEDCILL

-654 GIGIKKEDMKKLFS
+654 GIGIKEEDMKKLFS

-692 RLLEMMGSSLQVE
+692 RLLEMMGSELQVE
-705 SIYGLGSKF
+705 SKYGLGSKF
-714 SFSLRQTVV
+714 SFSLRQTVI
-723 KWEALGDY
+723 KWEELGDY
-731 EAAYKAAL
+731 EAAYKASLASR
-739 EGRRK
+739 GK
-744 YHEKFHAPKAEI
+744 YHEKFRAPKAEI

-770 SLLKKTEIKIETAAS
+770 NLLKKTEIKIETAAT
-785 GEEALSFA
+785 GEEALSLA
-793 FNKKYDVIFLDHMMP
+793 FDKEYDVIFLDHMMP

-820 ARKDDPNLETPVICL
+820 ERKDAPNLQTPVICL

-861 SGKLEEMLIDYLP
+861 SVKLEEMLIEYLP

-881 GSDEDT
+881 ESDEDA
-887 ETDEPGDDMRIPD
+887 ETDETGDNMRIPD

-936 HADETEQFWKSGDIK
+936 NADETEQFWKSADIK
-951 NTTIKIHALKSSSR
+951 NATIKIHALKSSSR
-965 IIGAADL
+965 IIGATDL

-977 ELENAGNENDTK
+977 ELENAGNENDTE
-989 KLGEHIDELLE
+989 KLGERIDELLY
-1000 RYRKIGEALSPLTG
+1000 RYRKIGEALSPLIG
-1014 VDEPDE
+1014 VDEPNE
-1020 SGLTPISED
+1020 SDLNPISED
-1029 ELGQMYTAIREFISV
+1029 ELGQMYTAISEFISV
-1044 SDYDSVIDLIDS
+1044 SDYDSVVDLIEA
-1056 LKDYRVPDNEKE
+1056 LKGYRVPDNEKE

-1077 DEIRYEDIEDII
+1077 DEVRYEDIKDII
-1089 ENGLN
+1089 EKEDNDAQ

>member
-1 MILEIGGMILLIFE
+1 MLDFLIRHQTDVMLLLGGICAMTAFFVFLTDSLGKDRKVALMILEIGGMSLAIFE

-40 FAMMPVLMGG
+40 FAMMPILMGG
-50 LTYYIHD
+50 LTYYIQD

-64 LKETP
+64 LKKTP
-69 RRLNWIYVLVGIS
+69 RRLKCIYVLVGIS

-102 LYHRSWAFAVCYV
+102 LYHRSWAFVVCYV
-115 TPLVVL
+115 TPLAVL
-121 VILLTVI
+121 IILLTVI
-128 CQYYKKI
+128 CRYYKKI

-180 VLIDLNRAKVLKEE
+180 VLIDLNHAKELKER
-194 IEQKNREQMEVIDAE
+194 IEQENREQMEIISTLANIYNSMHELDLENNVYRELRAGYMSAEKILDNKQMDLQQIVNVMVQKTIDPSCIDEDLLETTNLNTINERMRDTDIWTKEVMNPNKEWKRGRIIVSKRGDDGKIARILWVTEDIDKE
-209 RRERDKLNERIM
+209 RRERE
-221 SIADIFH
+221 
-228 TVHEL
+228 
-233 DLSADTFVEIKNGS
+233 
-247 KYAQDIGK
+247 
-255 EASPHAQETLKS
+255 
-267 LGKIIC
+267 
-273 DPDMFEEVNRFF
+273 
-285 EFSTLPQRLKDAD
+285 
-298 TITSEFRNKD
+298 
-308 NSWLRA
+308 
-314 RFIVSKRN
+314 
-322 EAGEP
+322 
-327 TKLLYLTEYV
+327 
-337 TAEREER
+337 
-344 EKLTERI
+344 
-351 TSIANIYMSVHEFD
+351 
-365 IVENT
+365 
-370 VSMIKL
+370 
-376 DNQFVDD
+376 
-383 IGQAPQPHAKEMFH
+383 
-397 KIAEDLVDPDFVE
+397 
-410 ECKKFFD
+410 
-417 FSTLSQRMKN
+417 
-427 NNTIAIEFRDKK
+427 
-439 NGLWGRGRFIVS
+439 
-451 KRDENGNIT
+451 
-460 HVLYLTEDITEEKAE
+460 
-475 RDRLIDTS
+475 RLIDAS

-493 SSFLSN
+493 SAFLSN

-521 CDDKNILGYSESI
+521 SDDKNILGYSENI
-534 RTAGS
+534 RSAGS

-544 VNDILD
+544 INDILD

-576 NMIRAKADA
+576 NMIQTKADA
-585 KGLELEF
+585 KGLKLEF

-622 YTEKGIVTLC
+622 YTEKGRVTLC
-632 VDYEKI
+632 IDYEKI
-638 PGEEGSIML
+638 PDEEDCILL

-654 GIGIKKEDMKKLFS
+654 GIGIKEEDMKKLFS

-692 RLLEMMGSSLQVE
+692 RLLEMMGSELQVE
-705 SIYGLGSKF
+705 SKYGLGSKF
-714 SFSLRQTVV
+714 SFSLRQTVI
-723 KWEALGDY
+723 KWEELGDY
-731 EAAYKAAL
+731 EAAYKASLASR
-739 EGRRK
+739 GK
-744 YHEKFHAPKAEI
+744 YHEKFRAPKAEI

-770 SLLKKTEIKIETAAS
+770 NLLKKTEIKIETAAT
-785 GEEALSFA
+785 GEEALSLA
-793 FNKKYDVIFLDHMMP
+793 FDKEYDVIFLDHMMP

-820 ARKDDPNLETPVICL
+820 ERKDAPNLQTPVICL

-861 SGKLEEMLIDYLP
+861 SVKLEEMLIEYLP

-881 GSDEDT
+881 ESDEDA
-887 ETDEPGDDMRIPD
+887 ETDETGDNMRIPD

-936 HADETEQFWKSGDIK
+936 NADETEQFWKSADIK
-951 NTTIKIHALKSSSR
+951 NATIKIHALKSSSR
-965 IIGAADL
+965 IIGATDL

-977 ELENAGNENDTK
+977 ELENAGNENDTE
-989 KLGEHIDELLE
+989 KLGERIDELLY
-1000 RYRKIGEALSPLTG
+1000 RYRKIGEALSPLIG
-1014 VDEPDE
+1014 VDEPNE
-1020 SGLTPISED
+1020 SDLNPISED
-1029 ELGQMYTAIREFISV
+1029 ELGQMYTAISEFISV
-1044 SDYDSVIDLIDS
+1044 SDYDSVVDLIEA
-1056 LKDYRVPDNEKE
+1056 LKGYRVPDNEKE

-1077 DEIRYEDIEDII
+1077 DEVRYEDIKDII
-1089 ENGLN
+1089 EKEDNDAQ

>member
-1 MILEIGGMILLIFE
+1 MLDFLIRHQTDVMLLLGGICAMTAFFVFLTDSLGKDRKVALMILEIGGMSLAIFE

-40 FAMMPVLMGG
+40 FAMMPILIGG
-50 LTYYIHD
+50 LTYYIQD

-64 LKETP
+64 LKKTP
-69 RRLNWIYVLVGIS
+69 RRLKCIYVLVGIS

-102 LYHRSWAFAVCYV
+102 LYHRSWAFVVCYV
-115 TPLVVL
+115 TPLAVL
-121 VILLTVI
+121 IILLTVI
-128 CQYYKKI
+128 CRYYKKI

-180 VLIDLNRAKVLKEE
+180 VLIDLNHAKELKER
-194 IEQKNREQMEVIDAE
+194 IEQENREQMEIISTLANIYNSMHELDLENNVYRELRAGYMSAEKMLDNKQMDLQQIVNVMVQKTIDPSCIDEDLLETTNLNTINERMRDTDIWTKEVMNPNKEWKRGRIIVSKRGDDGKIARILWVTEDIDKE
-209 RRERDKLNERIM
+209 RRERE
-221 SIADIFH
+221 
-228 TVHEL
+228 
-233 DLSADTFVEIKNGS
+233 
-247 KYAQDIGK
+247 
-255 EASPHAQETLKS
+255 
-267 LGKIIC
+267 
-273 DPDMFEEVNRFF
+273 
-285 EFSTLPQRLKDAD
+285 
-298 TITSEFRNKD
+298 
-308 NSWLRA
+308 
-314 RFIVSKRN
+314 
-322 EAGEP
+322 
-327 TKLLYLTEYV
+327 
-337 TAEREER
+337 
-344 EKLTERI
+344 
-351 TSIANIYMSVHEFD
+351 
-365 IVENT
+365 
-370 VSMIKL
+370 
-376 DNQFVDD
+376 
-383 IGQAPQPHAKEMFH
+383 
-397 KIAEDLVDPDFVE
+397 
-410 ECKKFFD
+410 
-417 FSTLSQRMKN
+417 
-427 NNTIAIEFRDKK
+427 
-439 NGLWGRGRFIVS
+439 
-451 KRDENGNIT
+451 
-460 HVLYLTEDITEEKAE
+460 
-475 RDRLIDTS
+475 RLIDAS
-483 ERALAASEAK
+483 ERAVAASEAK
-493 SSFLSN
+493 SAFLSN

-521 CDDKNILGYSESI
+521 SDDKNILGYSENI
-534 RTAGS
+534 RSAGS

-544 VNDILD
+544 INDILD

-576 NMIRAKADA
+576 NMIQTKADA
-585 KGLELEF
+585 KGLKLEF

-622 YTEKGIVTLC
+622 YTEKGRVTLC
-632 VDYEKI
+632 IDYEKI
-638 PGEEGSIML
+638 PDEEDCILL

-654 GIGIKKEDMKKLFS
+654 GIGIKEEDMKKLFS

-692 RLLEMMGSSLQVE
+692 RLLEMMGSELQVE
-705 SIYGLGSKF
+705 SKYGLGSKF
-714 SFSLRQTVV
+714 SFSLRQTVI
-723 KWEALGDY
+723 KWEELGDY
-731 EAAYKAAL
+731 EAAYKASLASR
-739 EGRRK
+739 GK
-744 YHEKFHAPKAEI
+744 YHEKFRAPKAEI

-770 SLLKKTEIKIETAAS
+770 NLLKKTEIKIETAAT
-785 GEEALSFA
+785 GEEALSLA
-793 FNKKYDVIFLDHMMP
+793 FDKEYDVIFLDHMMP

-820 ARKDDPNLETPVICL
+820 ERKDAPNLQTPVICL

-861 SGKLEEMLIDYLP
+861 SEKLEEMLIEYLP

-881 GSDEDT
+881 ESDEDA
-887 ETDEPGDDMRIPD
+887 ETDETGDNMRIPD

-936 HADETEQFWKSGDIK
+936 NADETEQFWKSADIK
-951 NTTIKIHALKSSSR
+951 NATIKIHALKSSSR
-965 IIGAADL
+965 IIGATDL

-977 ELENAGNENDTK
+977 ELENAGNENDTE
-989 KLGEHIDELLE
+989 KLGERIDELLY
-1000 RYRKIGEALSPLTG
+1000 RYRKIGEALSPLIG
-1014 VDEPDE
+1014 VDEPNE
-1020 SGLTPISED
+1020 SDLNPISED
-1029 ELGQMYTAIREFISV
+1029 ELGQMYTAISEFISV
-1044 SDYDSVIDLIDS
+1044 SDYDSVVDLIEA
-1056 LKDYRVPDNEKE
+1056 LKGYRVPDNEKE

-1077 DEIRYEDIEDII
+1077 DEVRYEDIKDII
-1089 ENGLN
+1089 EKEDNDAQ

>member
-1 MILEIGGMILLIFE
+1 MLDFLIRHQTDVMLLLGGICAMTAFFVFLTDSLGKDRKVALMILEIGGMILAIFE

-40 FAMMPVLMGG
+40 FAMMPILMGG
-50 LTYYIHD
+50 LTYYIQD

-64 LKETP
+64 LKKTP
-69 RRLNWIYVLVGIS
+69 RRLKCIYVLVGIS

-102 LYHRSWAFAVCYV
+102 LYHRSWAFVVCYV
-115 TPLVVL
+115 TPLAVL
-121 VILLTVI
+121 IILLTVI
-128 CQYYKKI
+128 CRYYKKI

-180 VLIDLNRAKVLKEE
+180 VLIDLNHAKELKER
-194 IEQKNREQMEVIDAE
+194 IEQENREQMEIISTLANIYNSMHELDLENNVYRELRAGYMSAEKILDNKQMDLQQIVNVMVQKTIDPSCIDEDLLETTNLNTINERMRDTDIWTKEVMNPNKEWKRGRIIVSKRGDDGKIARILWVTEDIDKE
-209 RRERDKLNERIM
+209 RRERE
-221 SIADIFH
+221 
-228 TVHEL
+228 
-233 DLSADTFVEIKNGS
+233 
-247 KYAQDIGK
+247 
-255 EASPHAQETLKS
+255 
-267 LGKIIC
+267 
-273 DPDMFEEVNRFF
+273 
-285 EFSTLPQRLKDAD
+285 
-298 TITSEFRNKD
+298 
-308 NSWLRA
+308 
-314 RFIVSKRN
+314 
-322 EAGEP
+322 
-327 TKLLYLTEYV
+327 
-337 TAEREER
+337 
-344 EKLTERI
+344 
-351 TSIANIYMSVHEFD
+351 
-365 IVENT
+365 
-370 VSMIKL
+370 
-376 DNQFVDD
+376 
-383 IGQAPQPHAKEMFH
+383 
-397 KIAEDLVDPDFVE
+397 
-410 ECKKFFD
+410 
-417 FSTLSQRMKN
+417 
-427 NNTIAIEFRDKK
+427 
-439 NGLWGRGRFIVS
+439 
-451 KRDENGNIT
+451 
-460 HVLYLTEDITEEKAE
+460 
-475 RDRLIDTS
+475 RLIDAS
-483 ERALAASEAK
+483 ERAVAASEAK
-493 SSFLSN
+493 SAFLSN

-521 CDDKNILGYSESI
+521 CDDKNILGYSENI
-534 RTAGS
+534 RSAGS

-544 VNDILD
+544 INDILD

-576 NMIRAKADA
+576 NMIQTKADA
-585 KGLELEF
+585 KGLKLEF

-622 YTEKGIVTLC
+622 YTEKGRVTLC
-632 VDYEKI
+632 IDYEKI
-638 PGEEGSIML
+638 PDEEDCILL

-654 GIGIKKEDMKKLFS
+654 GIGIKEEDMKKLFS

-692 RLLEMMGSSLQVE
+692 RLLEMMGSELQVE
-705 SIYGLGSKF
+705 SKYGLGSKF
-714 SFSLRQTVV
+714 SFSLRQTVI
-723 KWEALGDY
+723 KWEELGDY
-731 EAAYKAAL
+731 EAAYKASLASR
-739 EGRRK
+739 GK
-744 YHEKFHAPKAEI
+744 YHEKFRAPKAEI

-770 SLLKKTEIKIETAAS
+770 NLLKKTEIKIETAAT
-785 GEEALSFA
+785 GEEALSLA
-793 FNKKYDVIFLDHMMP
+793 FDKEYDVIFLDHMMP

-820 ARKDDPNLETPVICL
+820 ERKDAPNLQTPVICL

-861 SGKLEEMLIDYLP
+861 SEKLEEMLIEYLP

-881 GSDEDT
+881 ESDEDA
-887 ETDEPGDDMRIPD
+887 ETDETGDNMRIPD

-936 HADETEQFWKSGDIK
+936 NADETEQFWKSADIK
-951 NTTIKIHALKSSSR
+951 NATIKIHALKSSSR
-965 IIGAADL
+965 IIGATDL

-977 ELENAGNENDTK
+977 ELENAGNENDTE
-989 KLGEHIDELLE
+989 KLGERIDELLY
-1000 RYRKIGEALSPLTG
+1000 RYRKIGEALSPLIG
-1014 VDEPDE
+1014 VDEPNE
-1020 SGLTPISED
+1020 SDLNPISED
-1029 ELGQMYTAIREFISV
+1029 ELGQMYTAISEFISV
-1044 SDYDSVIDLIDS
+1044 SDYDSVVDLIEA
-1056 LKDYRVPDNEKE
+1056 LKGYRVPDNEKE

-1077 DEIRYEDIEDII
+1077 DEVRYEDIKDII
-1089 ENGLN
+1089 EKEDNDAQ

>member
-1 MILEIGGMILLIFE
+1 MLDFLIRHQTDVMLLLGGICAMTAFFVFLTDSLGKDRKVALMILEIGGMSLAIFE

-40 FAMMPVLMGG
+40 FAMMPILMGG
-50 LTYYIHD
+50 LTYYIQD

-64 LKETP
+64 LKKTP
-69 RRLNWIYVLVGIS
+69 RRLKCIYVLVGIS

-102 LYHRSWAFAVCYV
+102 LYHRSWAFVVCYV
-115 TPLVVL
+115 TPLAVL
-121 VILLTVI
+121 IILLTVI
-128 CQYYKKI
+128 CRYYKKI

-180 VLIDLNRAKVLKEE
+180 VLIDLNHAKELKER
-194 IEQKNREQMEVIDAE
+194 IEQENREQMEIISTLANIYNSMHELDLENNVYRELRAGYMSAEKILDNKQMDLQQIVNVMIQKTIDPSCIDEDLLETTNLNTINERMRDTDIWTKEVMNPNKEWKRGRIIVSKRGDDGKIARILWVTEDIDKE
-209 RRERDKLNERIM
+209 RRERE
-221 SIADIFH
+221 
-228 TVHEL
+228 
-233 DLSADTFVEIKNGS
+233 
-247 KYAQDIGK
+247 
-255 EASPHAQETLKS
+255 
-267 LGKIIC
+267 
-273 DPDMFEEVNRFF
+273 
-285 EFSTLPQRLKDAD
+285 
-298 TITSEFRNKD
+298 
-308 NSWLRA
+308 
-314 RFIVSKRN
+314 
-322 EAGEP
+322 
-327 TKLLYLTEYV
+327 
-337 TAEREER
+337 
-344 EKLTERI
+344 
-351 TSIANIYMSVHEFD
+351 
-365 IVENT
+365 
-370 VSMIKL
+370 
-376 DNQFVDD
+376 
-383 IGQAPQPHAKEMFH
+383 
-397 KIAEDLVDPDFVE
+397 
-410 ECKKFFD
+410 
-417 FSTLSQRMKN
+417 
-427 NNTIAIEFRDKK
+427 
-439 NGLWGRGRFIVS
+439 
-451 KRDENGNIT
+451 
-460 HVLYLTEDITEEKAE
+460 
-475 RDRLIDTS
+475 RLIDAS
-483 ERALAASEAK
+483 ERAVAASEAK
-493 SSFLSN
+493 SAFLSN

-521 CDDKNILGYSESI
+521 SDDKNILGYSENI
-534 RTAGS
+534 RSAGS

-544 VNDILD
+544 INDILD

-576 NMIRAKADA
+576 NMIQTKADA
-585 KGLELEF
+585 KGLKLEF

-622 YTEKGIVTLC
+622 YTEKGRVTLC
-632 VDYEKI
+632 IDYEKI
-638 PGEEGSIML
+638 PDEEDCILL

-654 GIGIKKEDMKKLFS
+654 GIGIKEEDMKKLFS

-692 RLLEMMGSSLQVE
+692 RLLEMMGSELQVE
-705 SIYGLGSKF
+705 SKYGLGSKF
-714 SFSLRQTVV
+714 SFSLRQTVI
-723 KWEALGDY
+723 KWEELGDY
-731 EAAYKAAL
+731 EAAYKASLASR
-739 EGRRK
+739 GK
-744 YHEKFHAPKAEI
+744 YHEKFRAPKAEI

-770 SLLKKTEIKIETAAS
+770 NLLKKTEIKIETAAT
-785 GEEALSFA
+785 GEEALSLA
-793 FNKKYDVIFLDHMMP
+793 FDKEYDVIFLDHMMP

-820 ARKDDPNLETPVICL
+820 ERKDAPNLQTPVICL

-861 SGKLEEMLIDYLP
+861 SVKLEEMLIEYLP

-881 GSDEDT
+881 ESDEDA
-887 ETDEPGDDMRIPD
+887 ETDETGDNMRIPD

-936 HADETEQFWKSGDIK
+936 NADETEQFWKSADIK
-951 NTTIKIHALKSSSR
+951 NATIKIHALKSSSR
-965 IIGAADL
+965 IIGATDL

-977 ELENAGNENDTK
+977 ELENAGNENDTE
-989 KLGEHIDELLE
+989 KLGERIDELLY
-1000 RYRKIGEALSPLTG
+1000 RYRKIGEALSPLIG
-1014 VDEPDE
+1014 VDEPNE
-1020 SGLTPISED
+1020 SDLNPISED
-1029 ELGQMYTAIREFISV
+1029 ELGQMYTAISEFISV
-1044 SDYDSVIDLIDS
+1044 SDYDSVVDLIEA
-1056 LKDYRVPDNEKE
+1056 LKGYRVPDNEKE

-1077 DEIRYEDIEDII
+1077 DEVRYEDIKDII
-1089 ENGLN
+1089 EKEDNDAQ

>member
-1 MILEIGGMILLIFE
+1 MLDFLIRHQTDVMLILGGICAMTAFFVFLTDSLGKDRKVALMILEIGGMSLAIFE

-40 FAMMPVLMGG
+40 FAMMPILMGG
-50 LTYYIHD
+50 LTYYIQD

-64 LKETP
+64 LKKTP
-69 RRLNWIYVLVGIS
+69 RRLKCIYVLVGIS

-102 LYHRSWAFAVCYV
+102 LYHRSWAFVVCYV
-115 TPLVVL
+115 TPLAVL
-121 VILLTVI
+121 IILLTVI
-128 CQYYKKI
+128 CRYYKKI

-180 VLIDLNRAKVLKEE
+180 VLIDLNRAKELKER
-194 IEQKNREQMEVIDAE
+194 IEKKNREQMEIISTLANIYNSMHELDLENNVYRELRAGYMSAEKIVDNKQMDLQQIVNVMVQKTIDPSCIDEDLLETTNLNTINERMRDTDIWTKEVMNPNKEWKRGRIIVSKRGDDGKIARILWVTEDIDKE
-209 RRERDKLNERIM
+209 RRERE
-221 SIADIFH
+221 
-228 TVHEL
+228 
-233 DLSADTFVEIKNGS
+233 
-247 KYAQDIGK
+247 
-255 EASPHAQETLKS
+255 
-267 LGKIIC
+267 
-273 DPDMFEEVNRFF
+273 
-285 EFSTLPQRLKDAD
+285 
-298 TITSEFRNKD
+298 
-308 NSWLRA
+308 
-314 RFIVSKRN
+314 
-322 EAGEP
+322 
-327 TKLLYLTEYV
+327 
-337 TAEREER
+337 
-344 EKLTERI
+344 
-351 TSIANIYMSVHEFD
+351 
-365 IVENT
+365 
-370 VSMIKL
+370 
-376 DNQFVDD
+376 
-383 IGQAPQPHAKEMFH
+383 
-397 KIAEDLVDPDFVE
+397 
-410 ECKKFFD
+410 
-417 FSTLSQRMKN
+417 
-427 NNTIAIEFRDKK
+427 
-439 NGLWGRGRFIVS
+439 
-451 KRDENGNIT
+451 
-460 HVLYLTEDITEEKAE
+460 
-475 RDRLIDTS
+475 RLIDAS
-483 ERALAASEAK
+483 ERAVAASEAK
-493 SSFLSN
+493 SAFLSN

-521 CDDKNILGYSESI
+521 SDDKNILGYSENI
-534 RTAGS
+534 RSAGS

-544 VNDILD
+544 INDILD

-576 NMIRAKADA
+576 NMIQTKADA
-585 KGLELEF
+585 KGLKLEF

-622 YTEKGIVTLC
+622 YTEKGRVTLC
-632 VDYEKI
+632 IDYEKI
-638 PGEEGSIML
+638 PDEEDCILL

-654 GIGIKKEDMKKLFS
+654 GIGIKEEDMKKLFS

-692 RLLEMMGSSLQVE
+692 RLLEMMGSELQVE
-705 SIYGLGSKF
+705 SKYGLGSKF
-714 SFSLRQTVV
+714 SFSLRQTVI
-723 KWEALGDY
+723 KWEELGDY
-731 EAAYKAAL
+731 EAAYKASLASR
-739 EGRRK
+739 GK
-744 YHEKFHAPKAEI
+744 YHEKFRAPKAEI

-770 SLLKKTEIKIETAAS
+770 NLLKKTEIKIKTAAT
-785 GEEALSFA
+785 GEEALSLA
-793 FNKKYDVIFLDHMMP
+793 FDKEYDVIFLDHMMP

-820 ARKDDPNLETPVICL
+820 ERKDAPNLQTPVICL

-861 SGKLEEMLIDYLP
+861 SVKLEEMLIEYLP

-881 GSDEDT
+881 ESDEDA
-887 ETDEPGDDMRIPD
+887 ETDETGDNMRIPD

-936 HADETEQFWKSGDIK
+936 NADETEQFWKSADIK
-951 NTTIKIHALKSSSR
+951 NATIKIHALKSSSR
-965 IIGAADL
+965 IIGATDL

-977 ELENAGNENDTK
+977 ELENAGNENDTE
-989 KLGEHIDELLE
+989 KLGERIDELLY
-1000 RYRKIGEALSPLTG
+1000 RYRKIGEALSPLIG
-1014 VDEPDE
+1014 VDEPNE
-1020 SGLTPISED
+1020 SDLNPISED
-1029 ELGQMYTAIREFISV
+1029 ELGQMYTAISEFISV
-1044 SDYDSVIDLIDS
+1044 SDYDSVVDLIEA
-1056 LKDYRVPDNEKE
+1056 LKGYRVPDNEKE

-1077 DEIRYEDIEDII
+1077 DEVRYEDIKDII
-1089 ENGLN
+1089 EKEDNDAQ

>member
-1 MILEIGGMILLIFE
+1 MLDFLIRHQTEVMLLLGGICAMTAFFVFLTDSLGKDRKVALMILEIGGMILAIFE

-40 FAMMPVLMGG
+40 FAMMPILMGG
-50 LTYYIHD
+50 LTYYIQD

-64 LKETP
+64 LKKTP
-69 RRLNWIYVLVGIS
+69 RRLKCIYVLVGIS

-102 LYHRSWAFAVCYV
+102 LYHRSWAFVVCYV
-115 TPLVVL
+115 TPLAVL
-121 VILLTVI
+121 IILLTVI
-128 CQYYKKI
+128 CRYYKKI

-148 APFVGSFI
+148 APFAGSFI

-180 VLIDLNRAKVLKEE
+180 VLIDLNRAKELKER
-194 IEQKNREQMEVIDAE
+194 IEKKNREQMGIISSLANIYNSMHELDLENNVYRELRAGYMSAEKIVDNKQMDLQQIVNVMVQKTIDPSCIDEDLLETTNLNTINERMRDTDIWTKEVMNPNKEWKRGRIIVSKRGDDGKIARILWVTEDIDKE
-209 RRERDKLNERIM
+209 RRERE
-221 SIADIFH
+221 
-228 TVHEL
+228 
-233 DLSADTFVEIKNGS
+233 
-247 KYAQDIGK
+247 
-255 EASPHAQETLKS
+255 
-267 LGKIIC
+267 
-273 DPDMFEEVNRFF
+273 
-285 EFSTLPQRLKDAD
+285 
-298 TITSEFRNKD
+298 
-308 NSWLRA
+308 
-314 RFIVSKRN
+314 
-322 EAGEP
+322 
-327 TKLLYLTEYV
+327 
-337 TAEREER
+337 
-344 EKLTERI
+344 
-351 TSIANIYMSVHEFD
+351 
-365 IVENT
+365 
-370 VSMIKL
+370 
-376 DNQFVDD
+376 
-383 IGQAPQPHAKEMFH
+383 
-397 KIAEDLVDPDFVE
+397 
-410 ECKKFFD
+410 
-417 FSTLSQRMKN
+417 
-427 NNTIAIEFRDKK
+427 
-439 NGLWGRGRFIVS
+439 
-451 KRDENGNIT
+451 
-460 HVLYLTEDITEEKAE
+460 
-475 RDRLIDTS
+475 RLIDAS
-483 ERALAASEAK
+483 ERAVAASEAK
-493 SSFLSN
+493 SAFLSN

-521 CDDKNILGYSESI
+521 SDDKNILGYSENI
-534 RTAGS
+534 RSAGS

-544 VNDILD
+544 INDILD

-576 NMIRAKADA
+576 NMIQTKADA
-585 KGLELEF
+585 KGLKLEF

-622 YTEKGIVTLC
+622 YTEKGRVTLC
-632 VDYEKI
+632 IDYEKI
-638 PGEEGSIML
+638 PDEEDCILL

-654 GIGIKKEDMKKLFS
+654 GIGIKEEDMKKLFS

-692 RLLEMMGSSLQVE
+692 RLLEMMGSELQVE
-705 SIYGLGSKF
+705 SKYGLGSKF
-714 SFSLRQTVV
+714 SFSLRQTVI
-723 KWEALGDY
+723 KWEELGDY
-731 EAAYKAAL
+731 EAAYKASLASR
-739 EGRRK
+739 GK
-744 YHEKFHAPKAEI
+744 YHEKFRAPKAEI

-770 SLLKKTEIKIETAAS
+770 NLLKKTEIKIETAAT
-785 GEEALSFA
+785 GEEALSLA
-793 FNKKYDVIFLDHMMP
+793 FDKEYDVIFLDHMMP

-820 ARKDDPNLETPVICL
+820 ERKDAPNLQTPVICL

-861 SGKLEEMLIDYLP
+861 SVKLEEMLIEYLP

-881 GSDEDT
+881 ESDEDA
-887 ETDEPGDDMRIPD
+887 ETDETGDNMRIPD

-936 HADETEQFWKSGDIK
+936 NADETEQFWKSADIK
-951 NTTIKIHALKSSSR
+951 NATIKIHALKSSSR
-965 IIGAADL
+965 IIGATDL

-977 ELENAGNENDTK
+977 ELENAGNENDTE
-989 KLGEHIDELLE
+989 KLGERIDELLY
-1000 RYRKIGEALSPLTG
+1000 RYRKIGEALSPLIG
-1014 VDEPDE
+1014 VDEPNE
-1020 SGLTPISED
+1020 SDLNPISED
-1029 ELGQMYTAIREFISV
+1029 ELGQMYTAISEFISV
-1044 SDYDSVIDLIDS
+1044 SDYDSVVDLIEA
-1056 LKDYRVPDNEKE
+1056 LKGYRVPDNEKE

-1077 DEIRYEDIEDII
+1077 DEVRYEDIKDII
-1089 ENGLN
+1089 EKEDNDAQ

>member
-1 MILEIGGMILLIFE
+1 MLDFLIRHQTDVMLLLGGICAMTAFFVFLTDSLGKDRKVALMILEIGGMSLAIFE

-40 FAMMPVLMGG
+40 FAMMPILMGG
-50 LTYYIHD
+50 LTYYIQD

-64 LKETP
+64 LKKTP
-69 RRLNWIYVLVGIS
+69 RRLKCIYVLVGIS

-102 LYHRSWAFAVCYV
+102 LYHRSWAFVVCYV
-115 TPLVVL
+115 TPLAVL
-121 VILLTVI
+121 IILLTVI
-128 CQYYKKI
+128 CRYYKKI

-180 VLIDLNRAKVLKEE
+180 VLIDLNHAKELKER
-194 IEQKNREQMEVIDAE
+194 IEQENREQMEIISTLANIYNSMHELDLENNVYRELRAGYMSAEKILDNKQMDLQQIVNVMVQKTIDPSCIDEDLLETTNLNTINERMRDTDIWTKEVMNPNKEWKRGRIIVSKRGDDGKIARILWVTEDIDKE
-209 RRERDKLNERIM
+209 RRERE
-221 SIADIFH
+221 
-228 TVHEL
+228 
-233 DLSADTFVEIKNGS
+233 
-247 KYAQDIGK
+247 
-255 EASPHAQETLKS
+255 
-267 LGKIIC
+267 
-273 DPDMFEEVNRFF
+273 
-285 EFSTLPQRLKDAD
+285 
-298 TITSEFRNKD
+298 
-308 NSWLRA
+308 
-314 RFIVSKRN
+314 
-322 EAGEP
+322 
-327 TKLLYLTEYV
+327 
-337 TAEREER
+337 
-344 EKLTERI
+344 
-351 TSIANIYMSVHEFD
+351 
-365 IVENT
+365 
-370 VSMIKL
+370 
-376 DNQFVDD
+376 
-383 IGQAPQPHAKEMFH
+383 
-397 KIAEDLVDPDFVE
+397 
-410 ECKKFFD
+410 
-417 FSTLSQRMKN
+417 
-427 NNTIAIEFRDKK
+427 
-439 NGLWGRGRFIVS
+439 
-451 KRDENGNIT
+451 
-460 HVLYLTEDITEEKAE
+460 
-475 RDRLIDTS
+475 RLIDAS
-483 ERALAASEAK
+483 ERAVAASEAK
-493 SSFLSN
+493 SAFLSN

-521 CDDKNILGYSESI
+521 CDDKNILGYSENI
-534 RTAGS
+534 RSAGS

-544 VNDILD
+544 INDILD

-576 NMIRAKADA
+576 NMIQTKADA
-585 KGLELEF
+585 KGLKLEF

-622 YTEKGIVTLC
+622 YTEKGRVTLC
-632 VDYEKI
+632 IDYEKI
-638 PGEEGSIML
+638 PDEEDCILL

-654 GIGIKKEDMKKLFS
+654 GIGIKEEDMKKLFS

-692 RLLEMMGSSLQVE
+692 RLLEMMGSELQVE
-705 SIYGLGSKF
+705 SKYGLGSKF
-714 SFSLRQTVV
+714 SFSLRQTVI
-723 KWEALGDY
+723 KWEELGDY
-731 EAAYKAAL
+731 EAAYKASLASR
-739 EGRRK
+739 GK
-744 YHEKFHAPKAEI
+744 YHEKFRAPKAEI

-770 SLLKKTEIKIETAAS
+770 NLLKKTEIKIETAAT
-785 GEEALSFA
+785 GEEALSLA
-793 FNKKYDVIFLDHMMP
+793 FDKEYDVIFLDHMMP

-820 ARKDDPNLETPVICL
+820 ERKDAPNLQTPVICL

-861 SGKLEEMLIDYLP
+861 SVKLEEMLIEYLP

-881 GSDEDT
+881 ESDEDA
-887 ETDEPGDDMRIPD
+887 ETDETGDNMRIPD

-936 HADETEQFWKSGDIK
+936 NADETEQFWKSADIK
-951 NTTIKIHALKSSSR
+951 NATIKIHALKSSSR
-965 IIGAADL
+965 IIGATDL

-977 ELENAGNENDTK
+977 ELENAGNENDTE
-989 KLGEHIDELLE
+989 KLGERIDELLY
-1000 RYRKIGEALSPLTG
+1000 RYRKIGEALSPLIG
-1014 VDEPDE
+1014 VDEPNE
-1020 SGLTPISED
+1020 SDLNPISED
-1029 ELGQMYTAIREFISV
+1029 ELGQMYTAISEFISV
-1044 SDYDSVIDLIDS
+1044 SDYDSVVDLIEA
-1056 LKDYRVPDNEKE
+1056 LKGYRVPDNEKE

-1077 DEIRYEDIEDII
+1077 DEVRYEDIKDII
-1089 ENGLN
+1089 EKEDNDAQ

>member
-1 MILEIGGMILLIFE
+1 MLDFLIRHQTDVMLLLGGICAMTAFFVFLTDSLGKDRKVALMILEIGGMILAIFE

-40 FAMMPVLMGG
+40 FAMMPILMGG

-57 ILKNDVG
+57 ILRNDVG
-64 LKETP
+64 LKKTP
-69 RRLNWIYVLVGIS
+69 GRLKLVYVLAGIG

-102 LYHRSWAFAVCYV
+102 LYHRSWAFVVCYV
-115 TPLVVL
+115 IPLVVL
-121 VILLTVI
+121 VILMTVI

-148 APFVGSFI
+148 SPFAGSII

-171 ATCIMLYVF
+171 ATCVMLYVF
-180 VLIDLNRAKVLKEE
+180 VLIDLNHAKELKER
-194 IEQKNREQMEVIDAE
+194 IEQENREQMEIISTLANIYNSMHELDLENNVYRELRAGYMSAEKIVDNKQMDLQQIVNVMVQKTIDPSCIDEDLLETTNLNTINERMRDTDIWTKEVMNPNKEWKRGRIIVSKRGDDGKIARILWVTEDIDKE
-209 RRERDKLNERIM
+209 RRERE
-221 SIADIFH
+221 
-228 TVHEL
+228 
-233 DLSADTFVEIKNGS
+233 
-247 KYAQDIGK
+247 
-255 EASPHAQETLKS
+255 
-267 LGKIIC
+267 
-273 DPDMFEEVNRFF
+273 
-285 EFSTLPQRLKDAD
+285 
-298 TITSEFRNKD
+298 
-308 NSWLRA
+308 
-314 RFIVSKRN
+314 
-322 EAGEP
+322 
-327 TKLLYLTEYV
+327 
-337 TAEREER
+337 
-344 EKLTERI
+344 
-351 TSIANIYMSVHEFD
+351 
-365 IVENT
+365 
-370 VSMIKL
+370 
-376 DNQFVDD
+376 
-383 IGQAPQPHAKEMFH
+383 
-397 KIAEDLVDPDFVE
+397 
-410 ECKKFFD
+410 
-417 FSTLSQRMKN
+417 
-427 NNTIAIEFRDKK
+427 
-439 NGLWGRGRFIVS
+439 
-451 KRDENGNIT
+451 
-460 HVLYLTEDITEEKAE
+460 
-475 RDRLIDTS
+475 RLIDAS
-483 ERALAASEAK
+483 ERAVAASEAK
-493 SSFLSN
+493 SAFLSN

-521 CDDKNILGYSESI
+521 SDDKNILGYSENI
-534 RTAGS
+534 RSAGS

-544 VNDILD
+544 INDILD

-576 NMIRAKADA
+576 NMIQTKADA
-585 KGLELEF
+585 KGLKLEF

-622 YTEKGIVTLC
+622 YTEKGRVTLC
-632 VDYEKI
+632 IDYEKI
-638 PGEEGSIML
+638 PDEEDCILL

-654 GIGIKKEDMKKLFS
+654 GIGIKEEDMKKLFS

-692 RLLEMMGSSLQVE
+692 RLLEMMGSELQVE
-705 SIYGLGSKF
+705 SKYGLGSKF
-714 SFSLRQTVV
+714 SFSLRQTVI
-723 KWEALGDY
+723 KWEELGDY
-731 EAAYKAAL
+731 EAAYKASLASR
-739 EGRRK
+739 GK
-744 YHEKFHAPKAEI
+744 YHEKFRAPKAEI

-770 SLLKKTEIKIETAAS
+770 NLLKKTEIKIETAAT
-785 GEEALSFA
+785 GEEALSLA
-793 FNKKYDVIFLDHMMP
+793 FDKEYDVIFLDHMMP

-820 ARKDDPNLETPVICL
+820 ERKDAPNLQTPVICL

-861 SGKLEEMLIDYLP
+861 SVKLEEMLIEYLP

-881 GSDEDT
+881 ESDEDA
-887 ETDEPGDDMRIPD
+887 ETDETGDNMRIPD

-936 HADETEQFWKSGDIK
+936 NADETEQFWKSADIK
-951 NTTIKIHALKSSSR
+951 NATIKIHALKSSSR
-965 IIGAADL
+965 IIGATDL

-977 ELENAGNENDTK
+977 ELENAGNENDTE
-989 KLGEHIDELLE
+989 KLGERIDELLY
-1000 RYRKIGEALSPLTG
+1000 RYRKIGEALSPLIG
-1014 VDEPDE
+1014 VDEPNE
-1020 SGLTPISED
+1020 SDLNPISED
-1029 ELGQMYTAIREFISV
+1029 ELGQMYTAISEFISV
-1044 SDYDSVIDLIDS
+1044 SDYDSVVDLIEA
-1056 LKDYRVPDNEKE
+1056 LKGYRVPDNEKE

-1077 DEIRYEDIEDII
+1077 DEVRYEDIKDII
-1089 ENGLN
+1089 EKEDNDAQ

>member
-1 MILEIGGMILLIFE
+1 MLDFLIRHQTDVMLLLGGICAMTAFFVFLTDSLGKDRKVALMILEIGGMSLAIFE

-40 FAMMPVLMGG
+40 FAMMPILMGG
-50 LTYYIHD
+50 LTYYIQD

-64 LKETP
+64 LKKTP
-69 RRLNWIYVLVGIS
+69 RRLKCIYVLVGIS

-102 LYHRSWAFAVCYV
+102 LYHRSWAFVVCYV
-115 TPLVVL
+115 TPLAVL
-121 VILLTVI
+121 IILLTVI
-128 CQYYKKI
+128 CRYYKKI

-180 VLIDLNRAKVLKEE
+180 VLIDLNHAKELKER
-194 IEQKNREQMEVIDAE
+194 IEQENREQMEIISTLANIYNSMHELDLENNVYRELRAGYMSAEKILDNKQMDLQQIVNVMVQKTIDPSCIDEDLLETTNLNTINERMRDTDIWTKEVMNPNKEWKRGRIIVSKRGDDGKIARILWVTEDIDKE
-209 RRERDKLNERIM
+209 RRERE
-221 SIADIFH
+221 
-228 TVHEL
+228 
-233 DLSADTFVEIKNGS
+233 
-247 KYAQDIGK
+247 
-255 EASPHAQETLKS
+255 
-267 LGKIIC
+267 
-273 DPDMFEEVNRFF
+273 
-285 EFSTLPQRLKDAD
+285 
-298 TITSEFRNKD
+298 
-308 NSWLRA
+308 
-314 RFIVSKRN
+314 
-322 EAGEP
+322 
-327 TKLLYLTEYV
+327 
-337 TAEREER
+337 
-344 EKLTERI
+344 
-351 TSIANIYMSVHEFD
+351 
-365 IVENT
+365 
-370 VSMIKL
+370 
-376 DNQFVDD
+376 
-383 IGQAPQPHAKEMFH
+383 
-397 KIAEDLVDPDFVE
+397 
-410 ECKKFFD
+410 
-417 FSTLSQRMKN
+417 
-427 NNTIAIEFRDKK
+427 
-439 NGLWGRGRFIVS
+439 
-451 KRDENGNIT
+451 
-460 HVLYLTEDITEEKAE
+460 
-475 RDRLIDTS
+475 RLIDAS
-483 ERALAASEAK
+483 ERAVAASEAK
-493 SSFLSN
+493 SAFLSN

-521 CDDKNILGYSESI
+521 CDDKNILGYSENI
-534 RTAGS
+534 RSAGS

-544 VNDILD
+544 INDILD

-576 NMIRAKADA
+576 NMIQTKADA
-585 KGLELEF
+585 KGLKLEF

-622 YTEKGIVTLC
+622 YTEKGRVTLC
-632 VDYEKI
+632 IDYEKI
-638 PGEEGSIML
+638 PDEEDCILL

-654 GIGIKKEDMKKLFS
+654 GIGIKEEDMKKLFS

-692 RLLEMMGSSLQVE
+692 RLLEMMGSELQVE
-705 SIYGLGSKF
+705 SKYGLGSKF
-714 SFSLRQTVV
+714 SFSLRQTVI
-723 KWEALGDY
+723 KWEELGDY
-731 EAAYKAAL
+731 EAAYKASLASR
-739 EGRRK
+739 GK
-744 YHEKFHAPKAEI
+744 YHEKFRAPKAEI

-770 SLLKKTEIKIETAAS
+770 NLLKKTEIKIETAAT
-785 GEEALSFA
+785 GEEALSLA
-793 FNKKYDVIFLDHMMP
+793 FDKEYDVIFLDHMMP

-820 ARKDDPNLETPVICL
+820 ERKDAPNLQTPVICL

-861 SGKLEEMLIDYLP
+861 SEKLEEMLIEYLP

-881 GSDEDT
+881 ESDEDA
-887 ETDEPGDDMRIPD
+887 ETDETGDNMRIPD

-936 HADETEQFWKSGDIK
+936 NADETEQFWKSADIK
-951 NTTIKIHALKSSSR
+951 NATIKIHALKSSSR
-965 IIGAADL
+965 IIGATDL

-977 ELENAGNENDTK
+977 ELENAGNENDTE
-989 KLGEHIDELLE
+989 KLGERIDELLY
-1000 RYRKIGEALSPLTG
+1000 RYRKIGEALSPLIG
-1014 VDEPDE
+1014 VDEPNERD
-1020 SGLTPISED
+1020 LNPISED
-1029 ELGQMYTAIREFISV
+1029 ELGQMYTAISEFISV
-1044 SDYDSVIDLIDS
+1044 SDYDSVVDLIEA
-1056 LKDYRVPDNEKE
+1056 LKGYRVPDNEKE

-1077 DEIRYEDIEDII
+1077 DEVRYEDIKDII
-1089 ENGLN
+1089 EKEDNDAQ

>member
-1 MILEIGGMILLIFE
+1 MLDFLIRHQTDVMLLLGGICAMTAFFVFLTDSLGKDRKVALMILEIGGMSLAIFE

-40 FAMMPVLMGG
+40 FAMMPILMGV
-50 LTYYIHD
+50 LTYYIQD

-64 LKETP
+64 LKKTP
-69 RRLNWIYVLVGIS
+69 RRLKCIYVLVGIS

-102 LYHRSWAFAVCYV
+102 LYHRSWAFVVCYV
-115 TPLVVL
+115 TPLAVL
-121 VILLTVI
+121 IILLTVI
-128 CQYYKKI
+128 CRYYKKI

-180 VLIDLNRAKVLKEE
+180 VLIDLNRAKELKER
-194 IEQKNREQMEVIDAE
+194 IEKKNREQMEIISTLGNIYNSMHELDLENNVYRELRAGYMSAEKIVDNKQMDLQQIVNVMVQKTIDPSCIDEDLLETTNLNTINERMRDTDIWTKEVMNPNKEWKRGRIIVSKRGDDGKIARILWVTEDIDKE
-209 RRERDKLNERIM
+209 RRERE
-221 SIADIFH
+221 
-228 TVHEL
+228 
-233 DLSADTFVEIKNGS
+233 
-247 KYAQDIGK
+247 
-255 EASPHAQETLKS
+255 
-267 LGKIIC
+267 
-273 DPDMFEEVNRFF
+273 
-285 EFSTLPQRLKDAD
+285 
-298 TITSEFRNKD
+298 
-308 NSWLRA
+308 
-314 RFIVSKRN
+314 
-322 EAGEP
+322 
-327 TKLLYLTEYV
+327 
-337 TAEREER
+337 
-344 EKLTERI
+344 
-351 TSIANIYMSVHEFD
+351 
-365 IVENT
+365 
-370 VSMIKL
+370 
-376 DNQFVDD
+376 
-383 IGQAPQPHAKEMFH
+383 
-397 KIAEDLVDPDFVE
+397 
-410 ECKKFFD
+410 
-417 FSTLSQRMKN
+417 
-427 NNTIAIEFRDKK
+427 
-439 NGLWGRGRFIVS
+439 
-451 KRDENGNIT
+451 
-460 HVLYLTEDITEEKAE
+460 
-475 RDRLIDTS
+475 RLIDAS
-483 ERALAASEAK
+483 ERAVAASEAK
-493 SSFLSN
+493 SAFLSN

-521 CDDKNILGYSESI
+521 SDDKNILGYSENI
-534 RTAGS
+534 RSAGS

-544 VNDILD
+544 INDILD

-576 NMIRAKADA
+576 NMIQTKADA
-585 KGLELEF
+585 KGLKLEF

-622 YTEKGIVTLC
+622 YTEKGRVTLC
-632 VDYEKI
+632 IDYEKI
-638 PGEEGSIML
+638 PDEEDCILL

-654 GIGIKKEDMKKLFS
+654 GIGIKEEDMKKLFS

-692 RLLEMMGSSLQVE
+692 RLLEMMGSELQVE
-705 SIYGLGSKF
+705 SKYGLGSKF
-714 SFSLRQTVV
+714 SFSLRQTVI
-723 KWEALGDY
+723 KWEELGDY
-731 EAAYKAAL
+731 EAAYKASLASR
-739 EGRRK
+739 GK
-744 YHEKFHAPKAEI
+744 YHEKFRAPKAEI

-770 SLLKKTEIKIETAAS
+770 NLLKKTEIKIETAAT
-785 GEEALSFA
+785 GEEALSLA
-793 FNKKYDVIFLDHMMP
+793 FDKEYDVIFLDHMMP

-820 ARKDDPNLETPVICL
+820 ERKDAPNLQTPVICL

-861 SGKLEEMLIDYLP
+861 SVKLEEMLIEYLP

-881 GSDEDT
+881 ESDEDA
-887 ETDEPGDDMRIPD
+887 ETDETGDNMRIPD

-936 HADETEQFWKSGDIK
+936 NADETEQFWKSADIK
-951 NTTIKIHALKSSSR
+951 NATIKIHALKSSSR
-965 IIGAADL
+965 IIGATDL

-977 ELENAGNENDTK
+977 ELENAGNENDTE
-989 KLGEHIDELLE
+989 KLGERIDELLY
-1000 RYRKIGEALSPLTG
+1000 RYRKIGEALSPLIG
-1014 VDEPDE
+1014 VDEPNE
-1020 SGLTPISED
+1020 SDLNPISEY
-1029 ELGQMYTAIREFISV
+1029 ELGQMYTAISEFISV
-1044 SDYDSVIDLIDS
+1044 SDYDSVVDLIEA
-1056 LKDYRVPDNEKE
+1056 LKGYRVPDNEKE

-1077 DEIRYEDIEDII
+1077 DEVRYEDIKDII
-1089 ENGLN
+1089 EKEDNDAQ

>member
-1 MILEIGGMILLIFE
+1 MLDFLIRHQTDVMLLLGGICAMTAFFVFLTDSLGKDRKVALMILEIGGMSLAIFE

-40 FAMMPVLMGG
+40 FAMMPILMGG
-50 LTYYIHD
+50 LTYYIQD

-64 LKETP
+64 LKKTP
-69 RRLNWIYVLVGIS
+69 RRLKCIYVLVGIS

-102 LYHRSWAFAVCYV
+102 LYHRSWAFVVCYV
-115 TPLVVL
+115 TPLAVL
-121 VILLTVI
+121 IILLTVI
-128 CQYYKKI
+128 CRYYKKI

-180 VLIDLNRAKVLKEE
+180 VLIDLNRAKELKER
-194 IEQKNREQMEVIDAE
+194 IEKKNREQMEIISTLANIYNSMHELDLENNVYRELRAGYMSAEKILDNKQMDLQQIVNVMVQKTIDPSCIDEDLLETTNLNTINERMRDTDIWTKEVMNPNKEWKRGRIIVSKRGDDGKIARILWVTEDIDKE
-209 RRERDKLNERIM
+209 RRERE
-221 SIADIFH
+221 
-228 TVHEL
+228 
-233 DLSADTFVEIKNGS
+233 
-247 KYAQDIGK
+247 
-255 EASPHAQETLKS
+255 
-267 LGKIIC
+267 
-273 DPDMFEEVNRFF
+273 
-285 EFSTLPQRLKDAD
+285 
-298 TITSEFRNKD
+298 
-308 NSWLRA
+308 
-314 RFIVSKRN
+314 
-322 EAGEP
+322 
-327 TKLLYLTEYV
+327 
-337 TAEREER
+337 
-344 EKLTERI
+344 
-351 TSIANIYMSVHEFD
+351 
-365 IVENT
+365 
-370 VSMIKL
+370 
-376 DNQFVDD
+376 
-383 IGQAPQPHAKEMFH
+383 
-397 KIAEDLVDPDFVE
+397 
-410 ECKKFFD
+410 
-417 FSTLSQRMKN
+417 
-427 NNTIAIEFRDKK
+427 
-439 NGLWGRGRFIVS
+439 
-451 KRDENGNIT
+451 
-460 HVLYLTEDITEEKAE
+460 
-475 RDRLIDTS
+475 RLIDAS
-483 ERALAASEAK
+483 ERAVAASEAK
-493 SSFLSN
+493 SAFLSN

-521 CDDKNILGYSESI
+521 SDDKNILGYSENI
-534 RTAGS
+534 RSAGS

-544 VNDILD
+544 INDILD

-576 NMIRAKADA
+576 NMIQTKADA
-585 KGLELEF
+585 KGLKLEF

-622 YTEKGIVTLC
+622 YTEKGRVTLC
-632 VDYEKI
+632 IDYEKI
-638 PGEEGSIML
+638 PDEEDCILL

-654 GIGIKKEDMKKLFS
+654 GIGIKEEDMKKLFS

-692 RLLEMMGSSLQVE
+692 RLLEMMGSELQVE
-705 SIYGLGSKF
+705 SKYGLGSKF
-714 SFSLRQTVV
+714 SFSLRQTVI
-723 KWEALGDY
+723 KWEELGDY
-731 EAAYKAAL
+731 EAAYKASLASR
-739 EGRRK
+739 GK
-744 YHEKFHAPKAEI
+744 YHEKFRAPKAEI

-770 SLLKKTEIKIETAAS
+770 NLLKKTEIKIETAAT
-785 GEEALSFA
+785 GEEALSLA
-793 FNKKYDVIFLDHMMP
+793 FDKEYDVIFLDHMMP

-820 ARKDDPNLETPVICL
+820 ERKDAPNLQTPVICL

-861 SGKLEEMLIDYLP
+861 SEKLEEMLIEYLP

-881 GSDEDT
+881 ESDEDA
-887 ETDEPGDDMRIPD
+887 ETDETGDNMRIPD

-936 HADETEQFWKSGDIK
+936 NADETEQFWKSADIK
-951 NTTIKIHALKSSSR
+951 NATIKIHALKSSSR
-965 IIGAADL
+965 IIGATDL

-977 ELENAGNENDTK
+977 ELENAGNENDTE
-989 KLGEHIDELLE
+989 KLGERIDELLY
-1000 RYRKIGEALSPLTG
+1000 RYRKIGEALSPLIG
-1014 VDEPDE
+1014 VDEPNE
-1020 SGLTPISED
+1020 SDLNPISED
-1029 ELGQMYTAIREFISV
+1029 ELGQMYTAISEFISV
-1044 SDYDSVIDLIDS
+1044 SDYDSVVDLIEA
-1056 LKDYRVPDNEKE
+1056 LKGYRVPDNEKE
-1068 RRNALIKAA
+1068 RRNAWIMAA
-1077 DEIRYEDIEDII
+1077 DEVRYEDIKDII
-1089 ENGLN
+1089 EKEDNDAQ

>member
-1 MILEIGGMILLIFE
+1 MLDFLIRHQTDVMLILGGICAMTAFFVFLTDSLGKDRKVALMILEIGGMILAIFE

-40 FAMMPVLMGG
+40 FAMMPILMGG

-64 LKETP
+64 LKKTP
-69 RRLNWIYVLVGIS
+69 GRLKLVYVLAGIG

-102 LYHRSWAFAVCYV
+102 LYHRSWAFVVCYV
-115 TPLVVL
+115 IPLVVL
-121 VILLTVI
+121 VILMTVI

-148 APFVGSFI
+148 SPFAGSII

-171 ATCIMLYVF
+171 ATCVMLYVF
-180 VLIDLNRAKVLKEE
+180 VLIDLNHAKELKER
-194 IEQKNREQMEVIDAE
+194 IEQENREQMEIISTLANIYNSMHELDLENNVYRELRAGYMSAEKIVDNKQMDLQQIVNVMVQKTIDPSCIDEDLLETTNLNTINERMRDTDIWTKEVMNPNKEWKRGRIIVSKRGDDGKIARILWVTEDIDKE
-209 RRERDKLNERIM
+209 RRERE
-221 SIADIFH
+221 
-228 TVHEL
+228 
-233 DLSADTFVEIKNGS
+233 
-247 KYAQDIGK
+247 
-255 EASPHAQETLKS
+255 
-267 LGKIIC
+267 
-273 DPDMFEEVNRFF
+273 
-285 EFSTLPQRLKDAD
+285 
-298 TITSEFRNKD
+298 
-308 NSWLRA
+308 
-314 RFIVSKRN
+314 
-322 EAGEP
+322 
-327 TKLLYLTEYV
+327 
-337 TAEREER
+337 
-344 EKLTERI
+344 
-351 TSIANIYMSVHEFD
+351 
-365 IVENT
+365 
-370 VSMIKL
+370 
-376 DNQFVDD
+376 
-383 IGQAPQPHAKEMFH
+383 
-397 KIAEDLVDPDFVE
+397 
-410 ECKKFFD
+410 
-417 FSTLSQRMKN
+417 
-427 NNTIAIEFRDKK
+427 
-439 NGLWGRGRFIVS
+439 
-451 KRDENGNIT
+451 
-460 HVLYLTEDITEEKAE
+460 
-475 RDRLIDTS
+475 RLIDAS
-483 ERALAASEAK
+483 ERAVAASEAK
-493 SSFLSN
+493 SAFLSN

-534 RTAGS
+534 RSAGS

-576 NMIRAKADA
+576 NMIQTKADV
-585 KGLELEF
+585 KGLKLEF
-592 EISREVPKLLHG
+592 EISREVPKQLHG

-622 YTEKGIVTLC
+622 YTEKGTVTLC
-632 VDYEKI
+632 IDYEKI
-638 PGEEGSIML
+638 PDEEDCILL

-654 GIGIKKEDMKKLFS
+654 GIGIKEEDMKKLFS

-692 RLLEMMGSSLQVE
+692 RLLEMMGSELQVE
-705 SIYGLGSKF
+705 SKYGLGSKF
-714 SFSLRQTVV
+714 SFSLRQTVI
-723 KWEALGDY
+723 KWEELGDY
-731 EAAYKAAL
+731 EAAYKASLASR
-739 EGRRK
+739 GK
-744 YHEKFHAPKAEI
+744 YHEKFRAPKAEI

-770 SLLKKTEIKIETAAS
+770 NLLKKTEIKIETAAT
-785 GEEALSFA
+785 GEEALSLA
-793 FNKKYDVIFLDHMMP
+793 FDKEYDVIFLDHMMP

-820 ARKDDPNLETPVICL
+820 ARKDAPNLETPAICL

-861 SGKLEEMLIDYLP
+861 SVKLEEMLIEYLP

-881 GSDEDT
+881 ESDEDA
-887 ETDEPGDDMRIPD
+887 ETDETGDNMRIPD

-936 HADETEQFWKSGDIK
+936 NADETEQFWKSADIK
-951 NTTIKIHALKSSSR
+951 NATIKIHALKSSSR
-965 IIGAADL
+965 IIGATDL

-977 ELENAGNENDTK
+977 ELENAGNENDTE
-989 KLGEHIDELLE
+989 KLGERIDELLY
-1000 RYRKIGEALSPLTG
+1000 RYRKIGEALSPLIG
-1014 VDEPDE
+1014 VDEPNE
-1020 SGLTPISED
+1020 SDLNPISEY
-1029 ELGQMYTAIREFISV
+1029 ELGQMYTAISEFISV
-1044 SDYDSVIDLIDS
+1044 SDYDSVVDLIEA
-1056 LKDYRVPDNEKE
+1056 LKGYRVPDNEKE

-1077 DEIRYEDIEDII
+1077 DEVRYEDIKDII
-1089 ENGLN
+1089 EKEDNDAQ

>member
-1 MILEIGGMILLIFE
+1 MLDFLIRHQTDVMLLLGGICAMTAFFVFLTDSLGKDRKVALMILEIGGMILAIFE

-40 FAMMPVLMGG
+40 FAMMPILMGG
-50 LTYYIHD
+50 LTYYIQD

-64 LKETP
+64 LKKTP
-69 RRLNWIYVLVGIS
+69 GRLKLVYVLAGIG

-102 LYHRSWAFAVCYV
+102 LYHRSWAFVVCYV
-115 TPLVVL
+115 IPLVVL
-121 VILLTVI
+121 VILMTVI

-148 APFVGSFI
+148 SPFAGSII

-171 ATCIMLYVF
+171 ATCVMLYVF
-180 VLIDLNRAKVLKEE
+180 VLIDLNHAKELKER
-194 IEQKNREQMEVIDAE
+194 IEQENREQMEIISTLANIYNSMHELDLENNVYRELRAGYMSAEKILGNKQMDLQQIVNVMVQKTIDPSCIDEDLLETTNLNTINERMRDTDIWTKEVMNPNKEWKRGRIIVSKRGDDGKIARILWVTEDIDKE
-209 RRERDKLNERIM
+209 RRERE
-221 SIADIFH
+221 
-228 TVHEL
+228 
-233 DLSADTFVEIKNGS
+233 
-247 KYAQDIGK
+247 
-255 EASPHAQETLKS
+255 
-267 LGKIIC
+267 
-273 DPDMFEEVNRFF
+273 
-285 EFSTLPQRLKDAD
+285 
-298 TITSEFRNKD
+298 
-308 NSWLRA
+308 
-314 RFIVSKRN
+314 
-322 EAGEP
+322 
-327 TKLLYLTEYV
+327 
-337 TAEREER
+337 
-344 EKLTERI
+344 
-351 TSIANIYMSVHEFD
+351 
-365 IVENT
+365 
-370 VSMIKL
+370 
-376 DNQFVDD
+376 
-383 IGQAPQPHAKEMFH
+383 
-397 KIAEDLVDPDFVE
+397 
-410 ECKKFFD
+410 
-417 FSTLSQRMKN
+417 
-427 NNTIAIEFRDKK
+427 
-439 NGLWGRGRFIVS
+439 
-451 KRDENGNIT
+451 
-460 HVLYLTEDITEEKAE
+460 
-475 RDRLIDTS
+475 RLIDAS
-483 ERALAASEAK
+483 ERAVAASEAK
-493 SSFLSN
+493 SAFLSN

-521 CDDKNILGYSESI
+521 SDDKNILGYSENI
-534 RTAGS
+534 RSAGS

-544 VNDILD
+544 INDILD

-576 NMIRAKADA
+576 NMIQTKADA
-585 KGLELEF
+585 KGLKLEF

-622 YTEKGIVTLC
+622 YTEKGRVTLC
-632 VDYEKI
+632 IDYEKI
-638 PGEEGSIML
+638 PDEEDCILL

-654 GIGIKKEDMKKLFS
+654 GIGIKEEDMKKLFS

-692 RLLEMMGSSLQVE
+692 RLLEMMGSELQVE
-705 SIYGLGSKF
+705 SKYGLGSKF
-714 SFSLRQTVV
+714 SFSLRQTVI
-723 KWEALGDY
+723 KWEELGDY
-731 EAAYKAAL
+731 EAAYKASLASR
-739 EGRRK
+739 GK
-744 YHEKFHAPKAEI
+744 YHEKFRAPKAEI

-770 SLLKKTEIKIETAAS
+770 NLLKKTEIKIETAAT
-785 GEEALSFA
+785 GEEALSLVFD
-793 FNKKYDVIFLDHMMP
+793 KEYDVIFLDHMMP

-820 ARKDDPNLETPVICL
+820 ERKDAPNLQTPVICL

-861 SGKLEEMLIDYLP
+861 SVKLEEMLIEYLP

-881 GSDEDT
+881 ESDEDA
-887 ETDEPGDDMRIPD
+887 ETDETGDNMRIPD

-936 HADETEQFWKSGDIK
+936 NADETEQFWKSADIK
-951 NTTIKIHALKSSSR
+951 NATIKIHALKSSSR
-965 IIGAADL
+965 IIGATDL

-977 ELENAGNENDTK
+977 ELENAGNENDTE
-989 KLGEHIDELLE
+989 KLGERIDELLY
-1000 RYRKIGEALSPLTG
+1000 RYRKIGEALSPLIG
-1014 VDEPDE
+1014 VDEPNE
-1020 SGLTPISED
+1020 SDLNPISED
-1029 ELGQMYTAIREFISV
+1029 ELGQMYTAISEFISV
-1044 SDYDSVIDLIDS
+1044 SDYDSVVDLIEA
-1056 LKDYRVPDNEKE
+1056 LKGYRVPDNEKE

-1077 DEIRYEDIEDII
+1077 DEVRYEDIKDII
-1089 ENGLN
+1089 EKEDNDAQ

>member
-1 MILEIGGMILLIFE
+1 MLDFLIRHQTDVMLLLGGICAMTAFFVFLTDSLGKDRKVALMILEIGGMSLAIFE

-40 FAMMPVLMGG
+40 FAMMPILMGG
-50 LTYYIHD
+50 LTYYIQD

-64 LKETP
+64 LKKTP
-69 RRLNWIYVLVGIS
+69 RRLKCIYVLVGIS

-91 GKYYYVIDEQN
+91 GKYYYMIDEQN
-102 LYHRSWAFAVCYV
+102 LYHRSWAFVVCYV
-115 TPLVVL
+115 TPLAVL
-121 VILLTVI
+121 IILLTVI
-128 CQYYKKI
+128 CRYYKKI

-180 VLIDLNRAKVLKEE
+180 VLIDLNHAKELKER
-194 IEQKNREQMEVIDAE
+194 IEQENREQMEIISTLANIYNSMHELDLENNVYRELRAGYMSAEKILDNKQMDLQQIVNVMVQKTIDPSCIDEDLLETTNLNTINERMRDTDIWTKEVMNPNKEWKRGRIIVSKRGDDGKIARILWVTEDIDKE
-209 RRERDKLNERIM
+209 RRERE
-221 SIADIFH
+221 
-228 TVHEL
+228 
-233 DLSADTFVEIKNGS
+233 
-247 KYAQDIGK
+247 
-255 EASPHAQETLKS
+255 
-267 LGKIIC
+267 
-273 DPDMFEEVNRFF
+273 
-285 EFSTLPQRLKDAD
+285 
-298 TITSEFRNKD
+298 
-308 NSWLRA
+308 
-314 RFIVSKRN
+314 
-322 EAGEP
+322 
-327 TKLLYLTEYV
+327 
-337 TAEREER
+337 
-344 EKLTERI
+344 
-351 TSIANIYMSVHEFD
+351 
-365 IVENT
+365 
-370 VSMIKL
+370 
-376 DNQFVDD
+376 
-383 IGQAPQPHAKEMFH
+383 
-397 KIAEDLVDPDFVE
+397 
-410 ECKKFFD
+410 
-417 FSTLSQRMKN
+417 
-427 NNTIAIEFRDKK
+427 
-439 NGLWGRGRFIVS
+439 
-451 KRDENGNIT
+451 
-460 HVLYLTEDITEEKAE
+460 
-475 RDRLIDTS
+475 RLIDAS
-483 ERALAASEAK
+483 ERAVAASEAK
-493 SSFLSN
+493 SAFLSN

-521 CDDKNILGYSESI
+521 CDDKNILGYSENI
-534 RTAGS
+534 RSAGS

-544 VNDILD
+544 INDILD

-576 NMIRAKADA
+576 NMIQTKADA
-585 KGLELEF
+585 KGLKLEF

-622 YTEKGIVTLC
+622 YTEKGRVTLC
-632 VDYEKI
+632 IDYEKI
-638 PGEEGSIML
+638 PDEEDCILL

-654 GIGIKKEDMKKLFS
+654 GIGIKEEDMKKLFS

-692 RLLEMMGSSLQVE
+692 RLLEMMGSELQVE
-705 SIYGLGSKF
+705 SKYGLGSKF
-714 SFSLRQTVV
+714 SFSLRQTVI
-723 KWEALGDY
+723 KWEELGDY
-731 EAAYKAAL
+731 EAAYKASLASR
-739 EGRRK
+739 GK
-744 YHEKFHAPKAEI
+744 YHEKFRAPKAEI

-770 SLLKKTEIKIETAAS
+770 NLLKKTEIKIETAAT
-785 GEEALSFA
+785 GEEALSLA
-793 FNKKYDVIFLDHMMP
+793 FDKEYDVIFLDHMMP

-820 ARKDDPNLETPVICL
+820 ERKDAPNLQTPVICL

-861 SGKLEEMLIDYLP
+861 SEKLEEMLIEYLP

-881 GSDEDT
+881 ESDEDA
-887 ETDEPGDDMRIPD
+887 ETDETGDNMRIPD

-936 HADETEQFWKSGDIK
+936 NADETEQFWKSADIK
-951 NTTIKIHALKSSSR
+951 NATIKIHALKSSSR
-965 IIGAADL
+965 IIGATDL

-977 ELENAGNENDTK
+977 ELENAGNENDTE
-989 KLGEHIDELLE
+989 KLGERIDELLY
-1000 RYRKIGEALSPLTG
+1000 RYRKIGEALSPLIG
-1014 VDEPDE
+1014 VDEPNE
-1020 SGLTPISED
+1020 SDLNPISED
-1029 ELGQMYTAIREFISV
+1029 ELGQMYTAISEFISV
-1044 SDYDSVIDLIDS
+1044 SDYDSVVDLIEA
-1056 LKDYRVPDNEKE
+1056 LKGYRVPDNEKE

-1077 DEIRYEDIEDII
+1077 DEVRYEDIKDII
-1089 ENGLN
+1089 EKEDNDAQ

>member
-1 MILEIGGMILLIFE
+1 MLDFLIRHQTDVMLLLGGICAMTAFFVFLTDSLGKDRKVALMILEIGGMILAIFE

-40 FAMMPVLMGG
+40 FAMMPILMGG
-50 LTYYIHD
+50 LTYYIQD

-64 LKETP
+64 LKKTP
-69 RRLNWIYVLVGIS
+69 RRLKCIYVLVGIS

-102 LYHRSWAFAVCYV
+102 LYHRSWAFVVCYV
-115 TPLVVL
+115 TPLAVL
-121 VILLTVI
+121 IILLTVI
-128 CQYYKKI
+128 CRYYKKI

-180 VLIDLNRAKVLKEE
+180 VLIDLNHAKELKER
-194 IEQKNREQMEVIDAE
+194 IEQENREQMEIISTLANIYNSMHELDLENNVYRELRAGYMSAEKIVDNKQMDLQQIVNVMVQKTIDPSCIDEDLLETTNLNTINERMRDTDIWTKEVMNPNKEWKRGRIIVSKRGDDGKIARILWVTEDIDKE
-209 RRERDKLNERIM
+209 RRERE
-221 SIADIFH
+221 
-228 TVHEL
+228 
-233 DLSADTFVEIKNGS
+233 
-247 KYAQDIGK
+247 
-255 EASPHAQETLKS
+255 
-267 LGKIIC
+267 
-273 DPDMFEEVNRFF
+273 
-285 EFSTLPQRLKDAD
+285 
-298 TITSEFRNKD
+298 
-308 NSWLRA
+308 
-314 RFIVSKRN
+314 
-322 EAGEP
+322 
-327 TKLLYLTEYV
+327 
-337 TAEREER
+337 
-344 EKLTERI
+344 
-351 TSIANIYMSVHEFD
+351 
-365 IVENT
+365 
-370 VSMIKL
+370 
-376 DNQFVDD
+376 
-383 IGQAPQPHAKEMFH
+383 
-397 KIAEDLVDPDFVE
+397 
-410 ECKKFFD
+410 
-417 FSTLSQRMKN
+417 
-427 NNTIAIEFRDKK
+427 
-439 NGLWGRGRFIVS
+439 
-451 KRDENGNIT
+451 
-460 HVLYLTEDITEEKAE
+460 
-475 RDRLIDTS
+475 RLIDAS
-483 ERALAASEAK
+483 ERAVAASEAK
-493 SSFLSN
+493 SAFLSN

-521 CDDKNILGYSESI
+521 SDDKNILGYSENI
-534 RTAGS
+534 RSAGS

-544 VNDILD
+544 INDILD

-576 NMIRAKADA
+576 NMIQTKADA
-585 KGLELEF
+585 KGLKLEF

-622 YTEKGIVTLC
+622 YTEKGRVTLC
-632 VDYEKI
+632 IDYEKI
-638 PGEEGSIML
+638 PDEEDCILL

-654 GIGIKKEDMKKLFS
+654 GIGIKEEDMKKLFS

-692 RLLEMMGSSLQVE
+692 RLLEMMGSELQVE
-705 SIYGLGSKF
+705 SKYGLGSKF
-714 SFSLRQTVV
+714 SFSLRQTVI
-723 KWEALGDY
+723 KWEELGDY
-731 EAAYKAAL
+731 EAAYKASLASR
-739 EGRRK
+739 GK
-744 YHEKFHAPKAEI
+744 YHEKFRAPKAEI

-770 SLLKKTEIKIETAAS
+770 NLLKKTEIKIETAAT
-785 GEEALSFA
+785 GEEALSLA
-793 FNKKYDVIFLDHMMP
+793 FDKEYDVIFLDHMMP

-820 ARKDDPNLETPVICL
+820 ERKDAPNLQTPVICL

-861 SGKLEEMLIDYLP
+861 SEKLEEMLIEYLP

-881 GSDEDT
+881 ESDEDA
-887 ETDEPGDDMRIPD
+887 ETDETGDNMRIPD

-936 HADETEQFWKSGDIK
+936 NADETEQFWKSADIK
-951 NTTIKIHALKSSSR
+951 NATIKIHALKSSSR
-965 IIGAADL
+965 IIGATDL

-977 ELENAGNENDTK
+977 ELENAGNENDTE
-989 KLGEHIDELLE
+989 KLGERIDELLY
-1000 RYRKIGEALSPLTG
+1000 RYRKIGEALSPLIG
-1014 VDEPDE
+1014 VEEPNE
-1020 SGLTPISED
+1020 SDLNPISED
-1029 ELGQMYTAIREFISV
+1029 ELGQMYTAISEFISV
-1044 SDYDSVIDLIDS
+1044 SDYDSVVDLIEA
-1056 LKDYRVPDNEKE
+1056 LKGYRVPDNEKE

-1077 DEIRYEDIEDII
+1077 DEVRYEDIKDII
-1089 ENGLN
+1089 EKEDNDAQ

>member
-1 MILEIGGMILLIFE
+1 MLDFLIRHQTDVMLLLGGICAMTAFFVFLTDSLGKDRKVALMILEIGGMILAIFE

-40 FAMMPVLMGG
+40 FAMMPILMGG
-50 LTYYIHD
+50 LTYYIQD

-64 LKETP
+64 LKKTP
-69 RRLNWIYVLVGIS
+69 RRLKCIYVLVGIS

-102 LYHRSWAFAVCYV
+102 LYHRSWAFVVCYV
-115 TPLVVL
+115 TPLAVL
-121 VILLTVI
+121 IILLTVI
-128 CQYYKKI
+128 CRYYKKI

-180 VLIDLNRAKVLKEE
+180 VLIDLNRAKELKER
-194 IEQKNREQMEVIDAE
+194 IEKKNREQMEIISTLANIYNSMHELDLENNVYRELRAGYMSAEKIVDNKQMDLQQIVNVMVQKTIDPSCIDEDLLETTNLNTINERMRDTDIWTKEVMNPNKEWKRGRIIVSKRGDDGKIARILWVTEDIDKE
-209 RRERDKLNERIM
+209 RRERE
-221 SIADIFH
+221 
-228 TVHEL
+228 
-233 DLSADTFVEIKNGS
+233 
-247 KYAQDIGK
+247 
-255 EASPHAQETLKS
+255 
-267 LGKIIC
+267 
-273 DPDMFEEVNRFF
+273 
-285 EFSTLPQRLKDAD
+285 
-298 TITSEFRNKD
+298 
-308 NSWLRA
+308 
-314 RFIVSKRN
+314 
-322 EAGEP
+322 
-327 TKLLYLTEYV
+327 
-337 TAEREER
+337 
-344 EKLTERI
+344 
-351 TSIANIYMSVHEFD
+351 
-365 IVENT
+365 
-370 VSMIKL
+370 
-376 DNQFVDD
+376 
-383 IGQAPQPHAKEMFH
+383 
-397 KIAEDLVDPDFVE
+397 
-410 ECKKFFD
+410 
-417 FSTLSQRMKN
+417 
-427 NNTIAIEFRDKK
+427 
-439 NGLWGRGRFIVS
+439 
-451 KRDENGNIT
+451 
-460 HVLYLTEDITEEKAE
+460 
-475 RDRLIDTS
+475 RLIDAS

-493 SSFLSN
+493 SAFLSN

-521 CDDKNILGYSESI
+521 SDDKNILGYSENI
-534 RTAGS
+534 RSAGS

-544 VNDILD
+544 INDILD

-576 NMIRAKADA
+576 NMIQTKADA
-585 KGLELEF
+585 KGLKLEF

-622 YTEKGIVTLC
+622 YTEKGRVTLC
-632 VDYEKI
+632 IDYEKI
-638 PGEEGSIML
+638 PDEEDCILL

-654 GIGIKKEDMKKLFS
+654 GIGIKEEDMKKLFS

-692 RLLEMMGSSLQVE
+692 RLLEMMGSELQVE
-705 SIYGLGSKF
+705 SKYGLGSKF
-714 SFSLRQTVV
+714 SFSLRQTVI
-723 KWEALGDY
+723 KWEELGDY
-731 EAAYKAAL
+731 EAAYKASLASR
-739 EGRRK
+739 GK
-744 YHEKFHAPKAEI
+744 YHEKFRAPKAEI

-770 SLLKKTEIKIETAAS
+770 NLLKKTEIKIETAAT
-785 GEEALSFA
+785 GEEALSLA
-793 FNKKYDVIFLDHMMP
+793 FDKEYDVIFLDHMMP

-820 ARKDDPNLETPVICL
+820 ERKDAPNLQTPVICL

-861 SGKLEEMLIDYLP
+861 SEKLEEMLIEYLP

-881 GSDEDT
+881 ESDEDA
-887 ETDEPGDDMRIPD
+887 ETDETGDNMRIPD

-936 HADETEQFWKSGDIK
+936 NADETEQFWKSADIK
-951 NTTIKIHALKSSSR
+951 NATIKIHALKSSSR
-965 IIGAADL
+965 IIGATDL

-977 ELENAGNENDTK
+977 ELENAGNENDTE
-989 KLGEHIDELLE
+989 KLGERIDELLY
-1000 RYRKIGEALSPLTG
+1000 RYRKIGEALSPLIG
-1014 VDEPDE
+1014 VDEPNE
-1020 SGLTPISED
+1020 SDLNPISED
-1029 ELGQMYTAIREFISV
+1029 ELGQMYTAISEFISV
-1044 SDYDSVIDLIDS
+1044 SDYDSVVDLIEA
-1056 LKDYRVPDNEKE
+1056 LKGYRVPDNEKE

-1077 DEIRYEDIEDII
+1077 DEVRYEDIKDII
-1089 ENGLN
+1089 EKEDNDAQ

>member
-1 MILEIGGMILLIFE
+1 MLDFLIRHQTDVMLLLGGICAMTAFFVFLTDSLGKDRKVALMILEIGGMILAIFE

-40 FAMMPVLMGG
+40 FAMMPILMGG
-50 LTYYIHD
+50 LTYYIQD

-64 LKETP
+64 LKKTP
-69 RRLNWIYVLVGIS
+69 RRLKLVYVLAGIG

-102 LYHRSWAFAVCYV
+102 LYHRSWAFVVCYV
-115 TPLVVL
+115 IPLVVL
-121 VILLTVI
+121 VILMTVI

-148 APFVGSFI
+148 SPFAGSII

-171 ATCIMLYVF
+171 ATCVMLYVF
-180 VLIDLNRAKVLKEE
+180 VLIDLNHAKELKER
-194 IEQKNREQMEVIDAE
+194 IEQENREQMEIISTLANIYNSMHELDLENNVYRELRAGYMSAEKIVDNKQMDLQQIVNVMVQKTIDPSCIDEDLLETTNLNTINERMRDTDIWTKEVMNPNKEWKRGRIIVSKRGDDGKIARILWVTEDIDKE
-209 RRERDKLNERIM
+209 RRERE
-221 SIADIFH
+221 
-228 TVHEL
+228 
-233 DLSADTFVEIKNGS
+233 
-247 KYAQDIGK
+247 
-255 EASPHAQETLKS
+255 
-267 LGKIIC
+267 
-273 DPDMFEEVNRFF
+273 
-285 EFSTLPQRLKDAD
+285 
-298 TITSEFRNKD
+298 
-308 NSWLRA
+308 
-314 RFIVSKRN
+314 
-322 EAGEP
+322 
-327 TKLLYLTEYV
+327 
-337 TAEREER
+337 
-344 EKLTERI
+344 
-351 TSIANIYMSVHEFD
+351 
-365 IVENT
+365 
-370 VSMIKL
+370 
-376 DNQFVDD
+376 
-383 IGQAPQPHAKEMFH
+383 
-397 KIAEDLVDPDFVE
+397 
-410 ECKKFFD
+410 
-417 FSTLSQRMKN
+417 
-427 NNTIAIEFRDKK
+427 
-439 NGLWGRGRFIVS
+439 
-451 KRDENGNIT
+451 
-460 HVLYLTEDITEEKAE
+460 
-475 RDRLIDTS
+475 RLIDAS
-483 ERALAASEAK
+483 ERAVAASEAK
-493 SSFLSN
+493 SAFLSN

-534 RTAGS
+534 RSAGS

-576 NMIRAKADA
+576 NMIQTKADV
-585 KGLELEF
+585 KGLKLEF
-592 EISREVPKLLHG
+592 EVSREVPKLLHG

-622 YTEKGIVTLC
+622 YTEKGRVTLC
-632 VDYEKI
+632 IDYEKI
-638 PGEEGSIML
+638 PDEEDCILL

-654 GIGIKKEDMKKLFS
+654 GIGIKEEDMKKLFS

-692 RLLEMMGSSLQVE
+692 RLLEMMGSELQVE
-705 SIYGLGSKF
+705 SKYGLGSKF
-714 SFSLRQTVV
+714 SFSLRQTVI
-723 KWEALGDY
+723 KWEELGDY
-731 EAAYKAAL
+731 EAAYKASLASR
-739 EGRRK
+739 GK
-744 YHEKFHAPKAEI
+744 YHEKFRAPKAEI

-770 SLLKKTEIKIETAAS
+770 NLLKKTEIKIETAAT
-785 GEEALSFA
+785 GEEALSLA
-793 FNKKYDVIFLDHMMP
+793 FDKEYDVIFLDHMMP

-820 ARKDDPNLETPVICL
+820 ERKDAPNLQTPVICL

-861 SGKLEEMLIDYLP
+861 SEKLEEMLIEYLP

-881 GSDEDT
+881 ESDEDA
-887 ETDEPGDDMRIPD
+887 ETDETGDNMRIPD

-936 HADETEQFWKSGDIK
+936 NADETEQFWKSADIK
-951 NTTIKIHALKSSSR
+951 NATIKIHALKSSSR
-965 IIGAADL
+965 IIGATDL

-977 ELENAGNENDTK
+977 ELENAGNENDTE
-989 KLGEHIDELLE
+989 KLGERIDELLY
-1000 RYRKIGEALSPLTG
+1000 RYRKIGEALSPLIG
-1014 VDEPDE
+1014 VDEPNE
-1020 SGLTPISED
+1020 SDLNPISEY
-1029 ELGQMYTAIREFISV
+1029 ELGQMYTAISEFISV
-1044 SDYDSVIDLIDS
+1044 SDYDSVVDLIEA
-1056 LKDYRVPDNEKE
+1056 LKGYRVPDNEKE

-1077 DEIRYEDIEDII
+1077 DEVRYEDIKDII
-1089 ENGLN
+1089 EKEDNDAQ